1 MKGKR
6 ILSAVLSAALLLQ
19 LSPLVAFAED
29 TTPLPDTIST
39 VQSEPAP
46 ELLAEPT
53 PEPTVEPTATPT
65 PNPTAEPT
73 ATPAAESAPDAA
85 ETPAPEPSAEPTAA
99 PDPAAEVQ
107 ALIDALPD
115 ADAVTADTA
124 DEVEKQLTAIDD
136 AKATLTDEQLGRLDF
151 ARYDAAANALLALW
165 GEAPTDEVETL
176 DATYTAPATDTDGY
190 YKIATVNDLY
200 WLATTAPKD
209 VKAKLTENIT
219 VNSSVLDTSGN
230 PNSAS
235 FKAWTPITDFAGTL
249 DGQGHTISG
258 LYCDKTNS
266 KDSNYVG
273 LFGSISGGMVTH
285 LGVVDSYFAG
295 SGFVGGVCGRNDGTI
310 SGCYSTATVSSTL
323 YTGGVLVG
331 FTDGIVKNSFAY
343 GTALNSARSLGSFQG
358 GNTTNCFYLSHSA
371 VAVEYYG
378 NGVTEA
384 TAEKFQSGEVAYL
397 LGLQDSIW
405 KQAVNSDRYPS
416 FTGQSVGYANDTY
429 HNHDNAENCEICKV
443 ADSKPNQSGG
453 VYQIT
458 TAAELKWFAA
468 TVNSGKSLI
477 SAILLK
483 DIMVDSWTPIGTQ
496 DNAFTGT
503 LDGNGFTVTI
513 NTMAN
518 NNADYAG
525 LVGYLGQSGKI
536 TNIKV
541 AGKVTGKSNVGGVV
555 GYCDG
560 KLENVINAATVT
572 GTSNVGGVIGYYSAK
587 TLYTSYNLGNTG
599 DVTGST
605 TNAGGVIGT
614 NDSSLTL
621 YNSYSTTKQLCGIH
635 NKGGYQNCFDTFG
648 NSSLK
653 VQYKDQAAFQNGE
666 VAYLLR
672 NGKSGQTWGQDLTN
686 NEPAPNCLPNSP
698 QVFENADKNGYHNH
712 TGETCT
718 LCPQEPPQENG
729 VYQISTEQQLRDY
742 ARIVNEKTPN
752 ASAVL
757 KADITVSDEWT
768 PIDNTQFF
776 QGTFDGQGHSI
787 TFLQPVTASGRV
799 GLFARTGRN
808 AVIQNL
814 TVQGTFSGYYA
825 GGIVGVN
832 NGKITNCTLQN
843 STVTNT
849 GSDTDATTGGLV
861 GGNYGTIEN
870 SQVVSSTVSG
880 SIVYTGGLAGYND
893 KGTIQNCRVILSNVT
908 AAAGGSAGGLA
919 GINWGGSIKDSYA
932 AVDLP
937 VAKNYTGGTTT
948 NCYRLGATASVNGG
962 ETTATQQQFH
972 SGEVA
977 YKLAEGSKSSTTQW
991 GQTIAPDSYPVLG
1004 GDKVYCAE
1012 DYYHNHTGSSCAVCD
1027 DKPAKNADGAYEIA
1041 TYQNLLWFAKLVNG
1055 TLLEG
1060 MQAQS
1065 TAKAVLTANIAVESG
1080 WPGIGA
1086 DDKSYGGSFNG
1097 GGYTVT
1103 LTGAAQA
1110 TLFGTTDTSAYL
1122 NAICVTG
1129 GYLTQTDSGAV
1140 TNCYRPEE
1148 APLFQKKAAR
1158 SAQNCYTL
1166 DKLVEQKSSGAT
1178 FTNCYQIDST
1188 TSGNGIES
1196 KGNAAFTNGEVAYLL
1211 AKRDSKWGQTLGGTE
1226 VTYPTYNG
1234 KTVYFN
1240 NTDNYHNHGSTECT
1254 NCNSKP
1260 NTATDESGKEW
1271 YIINT
1276 AAELKWFAKWVNGV
1290 SPVATEKHPAA
1301 NAKLGQNIT
1310 LNEIVLDANGN
1321 LPDGTHDTWTPI
1333 GSNSSANCYKGT
1345 FDGDDYT
1352 ISGLYCDESSK
1363 LYVGLFACVGA
1374 GGTVKNVNIADS
1386 YVSGSENV
1394 GLLCGA
1400 NGGTTYNGGTI
1411 VNCTVSGTV
1420 KGSYRIGGVCGRN
1433 ILGTVQNCTSN
1444 AAVTGTRDYTGGIC
1458 GENQDGTI
1466 TDCSNTGTVSGNQ
1479 VVGGICGYNYLKSDT
1494 KTNAQIISCTN
1505 TGTVTGTSES
1515 VGGICGKN
1523 GGTLQESYN
1532 TGTVTGKGYY
1542 TGGVCG
1548 INNSGEIDGCYNTNT
1563 GTVTG
1568 GTKGSTG
1575 GVCGYNSGGT
1585 VLKSY
1590 NAGAV
1595 TGTGN
1600 STGGVCGNNSG
1611 GTVQESYNT
1620 GTVTGKGYYTGGVCG
1635 YNYGGTVQKSYNAG
1649 TVTDTGYFTGGV
1661 CGYNYGGTVQKSYN
1675 AGTVTDTGNFTG
1687 GVCGY
1692 NNGGT
1697 VQECYNT
1704 TTGKVSGKMYVG
1716 GVCGYNNKTV
1726 QDCYNTA
1733 SVTGEGTSSES
1744 IGGICGWN
1752 ASTVERCYN
1761 TGVVSGKNCVGAI
1774 CGEVDSN
1781 ATTTDCYY
1789 LKRKSDKAF
1798 GKGTG
1803 ANCDS
1808 KTELKFQNGEVAYL
1822 LQEAVKNA
1830 ATAGTT
1836 APQVWGQ
1843 KIGTDLLPVLS
1854 NDANYKVYPT
1864 AEGSPC
1870 KGYSNTANDRR
1881 DHKYENGECIYCGET
1896 QPPQVAYTVTI
1907 PATVQLG
1914 DTETTATISATGVVL
1929 PTGKQLNVKVD
1940 SSSEFTV
1947 TLDGDTSQNP
1957 DLASYSVEYTDNNA
1971 QVVQVNPSDTVLSVS
1986 QSIDSAST
1994 DLTFNPPSST
2004 TYSGT
2009 YTGTVTFTVSVDNAS

>member
-53 PEPTVEPTATPT
+53 PEPTVEPATALPPEPEAEPTATPT

-73 ATPAAESAPDAA
+73 ATPAAETPAPDATAEPTPEPTVEPTATPDAA
-85 ETPAPEPSAEPTAA
+85 EQ
-99 PDPAAEVQ
+99 VQ

-124 DEVEKQLTAIDD
+124 DEVEEQLTAIDD
-136 AKATLTDEQLGRLDF
+136 AKATLTDEQLGGLDF
-151 ARYDAAANALLALW
+151 ARYDAAANALLALR
-165 GEAPTDEVETL
+165 GEAPTDAVEML
-176 DATYTAPATDTDGY
+176 DTIYTAPDIVDGWY
-190 YKIATVNDLY
+190 VIDDENDLY

-295 SGFVGGVCGRNDGTI
+295 SGFVGGVCGRNDGTL

-541 AGKVTGKSNVGGVV
+541 AGEVTGKSNVGGVV

-621 YNSYSTTKQLCGIH
+621 YNSYSTKKQLCGIH

-672 NGKSGQTWGQDLTN
+672 NGKSGQTWGQDLNT
-686 NEPAPNCLPNSP
+686 ETAPNCLNNSP
-698 QVFENADKNGYHNH
+698 QVFKNKDNDGYHNH
-712 TGETCT
+712 TGETCDK
-718 LCPQEPPQENG
+718 CPTVPPQDSNG

-757 KADITVSDEWT
+757 KADITVSGEWT

-825 GGIVGVN
+825 GGIVGAN
-832 NGKITNCTLQN
+832 NGTITNCTLQD
-843 STVTNT
+843 STVKNT
-849 GSDTDATTGGLV
+849 GNDDNTTTGGLV
-861 GGNYGTIEN
+861 GWNNGTIQN

-880 SIVYTGGLAGYND
+880 SSIYTGGLAGYNGG
-893 KGTIQNCRVILSNVT
+893 GTIQNCRVVSVNIT
-908 AAAGGSAGGLA
+908 PGESAGGLA
-919 GINWGGSIKDSYA
+919 GRNSAGVIKDSYA

-937 VAKNYTGGTTT
+937 VAAGNYNGGTIT
-948 NCYRLGATASVNGG
+948 NCYRLGQTASVDGG
-962 ETTATQQQFH
+962 ETTATEQQFH

-977 YKLAEGSKSSTTQW
+977 YKLAAGSKSSTPQW

-1027 DKPAKNADGAYEIA
+1027 DKPAKNADGAYEIV

-1060 MQAQS
+1060 ML
-1065 TAKAVLTANIAVESG
+1065 AKPAVNAVLTNDITVDSS
-1080 WPGIGA
+1080 WPGIGTGV
-1086 DDKSYGGSFNG
+1086 SYSGSFNG
-1097 GGYTVT
+1097 GGHKVT
-1103 LTGAAQA
+1103 LTGADAAKQM
-1110 TLFGTTDTSAYL
+1110 LFGTTSTEAKL
-1122 NAICVTG
+1122 NAICVMDG
-1129 GYLTQTDSGAV
+1129 CLSNADSAV
-1140 TNCYRPEE
+1140 VTSCYRPQT
-1148 APLFQKKAAR
+1148 APLFQNKTAGKAE
-1158 SAQNCYTL
+1158 NCYTL

-1310 LNEIVLDANGN
+1310 LNEIVLDYNGN
-1321 LPDGTHDTWTPI
+1321 LTNGTHDTWTPI
-1333 GSNSSANCYKGT
+1333 GSNSGDNCYKGT
-1345 FDGDDYT
+1345 FDGDGYT
-1352 ISGLYCDESSK
+1352 ISGLYCDGSSN
-1363 LYVGLFACVGA
+1363 VGLFACVGA

-1444 AAVTGTRDYTGGIC
+1444 AAVTGTGDYTGGIC

-1479 VVGGICGYNYLKSDT
+1479 VVGGICGYNYPKSDT

-1568 GTKGSTG
+1568 TKGSTG
-1575 GVCGYNSGGT
+1575 GVCGYNSDGT

-1595 TGTGN
+1595 TAAGTLY
-1600 STGGVCGNNSG
+1600 V
-1611 GTVQESYNT
+1611 
-1620 GTVTGKGYYTGGVCG
+1620 GGVCG
-1635 YNYGGTVQKSYNAG
+1635 YNY
-1649 TVTDTGYFTGGV
+1649 
-1661 CGYNYGGTVQKSYN
+1661 
-1675 AGTVTDTGNFTG
+1675 
-1687 GVCGY
+1687 
-1692 NNGGT
+1692 GGT

-1704 TTGKVSGKMYVG
+1704 TTGKVSGKTYVG

-1733 SVTGEGTSSES
+1733 SVTGEGISSES

-1761 TGVVSGKNCVGAI
+1761 TGVVSGKNRVGAI

-1789 LKRKSDKAF
+1789 LERKSDKAF
-1798 GKGTG
+1798 GKGIG

-1822 LQEAVKNA
+1822 LQQAV
-1830 ATAGTT
+1830 TAEDTT
-1836 APQVWGQ
+1836 AAQVWGQ
-1843 KIGTDLLPVLS
+1843 RIGTDKTPVLNS
-1854 NDANYKVYPT
+1854 EATYTVYTTLND
-1864 AEGSPC
+1864 SPC
-1870 KGYSNTANDRR
+1870 KGGYSNKENDTLNHRY
-1881 DHKYENGECIYCGET
+1881 DENGECIYCGDKKA
-1896 QPPQVAYTVTI
+1896 QVAYTVTI
-1907 PATVQLG
+1907 PATVELG
-1914 DTETTATISATGVVL
+1914 GEPATIRADGVVL
-1929 PTGKQLNVKVD
+1929 PDGKQLNVKVAD
-1940 SSSEFTV
+1940 DSEFKV
-1947 TLDGDTSQNP
+1947 TLDGDTR
-1957 DLASYSVEYTDNNA
+1957 EYTVKNGDTP
-1971 QVVQVNPSDTVLSVS
+1971 VTRGSTVLNVKESTE
-1986 QSIDSAST
+1986 SAST
-1994 DLTFNPPSST
+1994 SLTFNAPSST

-2009 YTGTVTFTVSVDNAS
+2009 YTGTVTFTVSVDNKTS

>member
-53 PEPTVEPTATPT
+53 PEPTVEPATALPPEPEAEPTATPT

-73 ATPAAESAPDAA
+73 ATPAAETPAPDATAEPTPEPTVEPTATPDAA
-85 ETPAPEPSAEPTAA
+85 EQ
-99 PDPAAEVQ
+99 VQ

-124 DEVEKQLTAIDD
+124 DEVEEQLTAIDD
-136 AKATLTDEQLGRLDF
+136 AKATLTDEQLGGLDF
-151 ARYDAAANALLALW
+151 ARYDAAANALLALR
-165 GEAPTDEVETL
+165 GEAPTDAVEML
-176 DATYTAPATDTDGY
+176 DTIYTAPDIVDGWY
-190 YKIATVNDLY
+190 VIDDENDLY

-258 LYCDKTNS
+258 LYCNTPGS
-266 KDSNYVG
+266 EYVG
-273 LFGSISGGMVTH
+273 LFGSIKGGGEVRH

-541 AGKVTGKSNVGGVV
+541 AGEVTGKSNVGGVV

-621 YNSYSTTKQLCGIH
+621 YNSYSTKKQLCGIH

-666 VAYLLR
+666 VAYLLH
-672 NGKSGQTWGQDLTN
+672 NGKNGQTWGQNLNT
-686 NEPAPNCLPNSP
+686 EAAPNCLNNSP
-698 QVFENADKNGYHNH
+698 QVFKNKDNDGYHNH
-712 TGETCT
+712 TGETCDK
-718 LCPQEPPQENG
+718 CPQVPPQDSNG

-742 ARIVNEKTPN
+742 ARIVNEETPN

-757 KADITVSDEWT
+757 KADITVSGEWT

-825 GGIVGVN
+825 GGIVGAN
-832 NGKITNCTLQN
+832 NGTITNCTLQD
-843 STVTNT
+843 STVKNT
-849 GSDTDATTGGLV
+849 GNDDNTTTGGLV
-861 GGNYGTIEN
+861 GWNNGTIQN

-880 SIVYTGGLAGYND
+880 SSIYTGGLAGFN
-893 KGTIQNCRVILSNVT
+893 KEGTIQNCRVVSVNIIP
-908 AAAGGSAGGLA
+908 GESAGGLA

-937 VAKNYTGGTTT
+937 VAKNYNGGTTA
-948 NCYRLGATASVNGG
+948 NCYRLGQTASVNGG
-962 ETTATQQQFH
+962 ETTATEQQFH

-977 YKLAEGSKSSTTQW
+977 YKLAAGSSESATTQW
-991 GQTIAPDSYPVLG
+991 GQTIGTDAYPILG
-1004 GDKVYCAE
+1004 GDPVYCAE

-1027 DKPAKNADGAYEIA
+1027 DKPNKNADGAYEIA

-1060 MQAQS
+1060 ML
-1065 TAKAVLTANIAVESG
+1065 AKPAVNAVLTNDITVDSS
-1080 WPGIGA
+1080 WPGIGTGV
-1086 DDKSYGGSFNG
+1086 SYSGSFNG
-1097 GGYTVT
+1097 GGHKVT
-1103 LTGAAQA
+1103 LTGADAAKQM
-1110 TLFGTTDTSAYL
+1110 LFGTTSTEAKL
-1122 NAICVTG
+1122 NAICVMDG
-1129 GYLTQTDSGAV
+1129 CLSNADSAV
-1140 TNCYRPEE
+1140 VTSCYRPQT
-1148 APLFQKKAAR
+1148 APLFQNKTAGKAE
-1158 SAQNCYTL
+1158 NCYTL

-1290 SPVATEKHPAA
+1290 SPVATEKPPAA

-1310 LNEIVLDANGN
+1310 LNEIVLDYNGN
-1321 LPDGTHDTWTPI
+1321 LTNGTHDTWTPI
-1333 GSNSSANCYKGT
+1333 GSNSGDNCYKGT
-1345 FDGDDYT
+1345 FDGDGYT
-1352 ISGLYCDESSK
+1352 ISGLYCDGGSN
-1363 LYVGLFACVGA
+1363 VGLFAYVGA

-1386 YVSGSENV
+1386 YVSGTENV

-1444 AAVTGTRDYTGGIC
+1444 AAVTGTGDYTGGIC
-1458 GENQDGTI
+1458 GENQGGTI

-1479 VVGGICGYNYLKSDT
+1479 VVGGICGYT

-1568 GTKGSTG
+1568 STKGSTG
-1575 GVCGYNSGGT
+1575 GVCGYNSDGT

-1595 TGTGN
+1595 TA
-1600 STGGVCGNNSG
+1600 
-1611 GTVQESYNT
+1611 
-1620 GTVTGKGYYTGGVCG
+1620 
-1635 YNYGGTVQKSYNAG
+1635 AG
-1649 TVTDTGYFTGGV
+1649 TLYV
-1661 CGYNYGGTVQKSYN
+1661 
-1675 AGTVTDTGNFTG
+1675 G

-1798 GKGTG
+1798 GKGIG

-1822 LQEAVKNA
+1822 LQEAVKIA

-1870 KGYSNTANDRR
+1870 KGYSNKENDIR
-1881 DHKYENGECIYCGET
+1881 DHKYKNGECIYCGEK
-1896 QPPQVAYTVTI
+1896 QPVQIAYTVTI

-1914 DTETTATISATGVVL
+1914 GDAATISATDVVL
-1929 PTGKQLNVKVD
+1929 PDGKQLNVKVD
-1940 SSSEFTV
+1940 SSSEFKV
-1947 TLDGDTSQNP
+1947 TLDGDTRGYTVTNGNTKVTPGSTVLTVSQN
-1957 DLASYSVEYTDNNA
+1957 TD
-1971 QVVQVNPSDTVLSVS
+1971 ST
-1986 QSIDSAST
+1986 ST
-1994 DLTFNPPSST
+1994 DLTFNTPAST

-2009 YTGTVTFTVSVDNAS
+2009 YTGTVTFTVSVD

>member
-53 PEPTVEPTATPT
+53 PEPTVEPATALPPEPEAEPTATPT

-73 ATPAAESAPDAA
+73 ATPAAETPAPDATAEPTPEPTVEPTATPDAA
-85 ETPAPEPSAEPTAA
+85 EQ
-99 PDPAAEVQ
+99 VQ

-124 DEVEKQLTAIDD
+124 DEVEEQLTAIDD
-136 AKATLTDEQLGRLDF
+136 AKATLTDEQLGGLDF
-151 ARYDAAANALLALW
+151 ARYDAAANALLALR
-165 GEAPTDEVETL
+165 GEAPTDAVEML

-200 WLATTAPKD
+200 WLATQKN

-219 VNSSVLDTSGN
+219 VNYNVLDANGN
-230 PNSAS
+230 LTGSNL
-235 FKAWTPITDFAGTL
+235 KEWTPITDFAGTL

-258 LYCDKTNS
+258 LYCNTPGS
-266 KDSNYVG
+266 EYVG
-273 LFGSISGGMVTH
+273 LFGSIKGGEVRH

-405 KQAVNSDRYPS
+405 KQVVNSDRYPS

-541 AGKVTGKSNVGGVV
+541 AGEVTGKSNVGGVV

-621 YNSYSTTKQLCGIH
+621 YNSYSTKKQLCGIH

-672 NGKSGQTWGQDLTN
+672 NGKSGQTWGQDLNT
-686 NEPAPNCLPNSP
+686 ETAPNCLNNSP
-698 QVFENADKNGYHNH
+698 QVFKNKDNDGYHNH
-712 TGETCT
+712 TGETCDK
-718 LCPQEPPQENG
+718 CPTVPPQDSNG

-757 KADITVSDEWT
+757 KADITVSGEWT

-825 GGIVGVN
+825 GGIVGAN
-832 NGKITNCTLQN
+832 NGTITNCTLQD
-843 STVTNT
+843 STVKNT
-849 GSDTDATTGGLV
+849 GNDDNTTTGGLV
-861 GGNYGTIEN
+861 GWNNGTIQN

-880 SIVYTGGLAGYND
+880 SSIYTGGLAGYNGG
-893 KGTIQNCRVILSNVT
+893 GTIQNCRVILSNVT
-908 AAAGGSAGGLA
+908 AAAAESAGGLA
-919 GINWGGSIKDSYA
+919 GINLEGVIKDSYA

-937 VAKNYTGGTTT
+937 VAAGNYNGGTIT
-948 NCYRLGATASVNGG
+948 NCYRLGQTASVNGG
-962 ETTATQQQFH
+962 ETTATEQQFH

-977 YKLAEGSKSSTTQW
+977 YKLAAGSKSSTPQW

-1027 DKPAKNADGAYEIA
+1027 DKPAKNADGAYEIV

-1060 MQAQS
+1060 ML
-1065 TAKAVLTANIAVESG
+1065 AKPAVNAVLTNDITVDSS
-1080 WPGIGA
+1080 WPGIGTGV
-1086 DDKSYGGSFNG
+1086 SYSGSFNG
-1097 GGYTVT
+1097 GGHKVT
-1103 LTGAAQA
+1103 LTGADAAKQM
-1110 TLFGTTDTSAYL
+1110 LFGTTSTEAKL
-1122 NAICVTG
+1122 NAICVMDG
-1129 GYLTQTDSGAV
+1129 CLSNADSAV
-1140 TNCYRPEE
+1140 VTSCYRPQT
-1148 APLFQKKAAR
+1148 APLFQNKTAGKAE
-1158 SAQNCYTL
+1158 NCYTL

-1276 AAELKWFAKWVNGV
+1276 AAELKWFANWVNGV

-1345 FDGDDYT
+1345 FDGDGYT

-1363 LYVGLFACVGA
+1363 PYVGLFACVGA

-1386 YVSGSENV
+1386 YVFGKENV

-1444 AAVTGTRDYTGGIC
+1444 AAVTGTGDYTGGIC
-1458 GENQDGTI
+1458 GENQGGTI

-1479 VVGGICGYNYLKSDT
+1479 VVGGICGYNYPKSYT

-1568 GTKGSTG
+1568 TKGSTG
-1575 GVCGYNSGGT
+1575 GVCGYNSDGT

-1600 STGGVCGNNSG
+1600 STGGVCGYNSD
-1611 GTVQESYNT
+1611 GTVLKSYNA
-1620 GTVTGKGYYTGGVCG
+1620 GAVTGKGYYTGGVCG

-1649 TVTDTGYFTGGV
+1649 AVTAAGTLYVGGV
-1661 CGYNYGGTVQKSYN
+1661 CGYNY
-1675 AGTVTDTGNFTG
+1675 D
-1687 GVCGY
+1687 
-1692 NNGGT
+1692 GT

-1704 TTGKVSGKMYVG
+1704 TTGEVSGKSNVG

-1733 SVTGEGTSSES
+1733 SVTGEGTFSES

-1761 TGVVSGKNCVGAI
+1761 TGVVSGKNRVGAI

-1789 LKRKSDKAF
+1789 LEGTSQKAF
-1798 GKGTG
+1798 GYGSGG
-1803 ANCDS
+1803 ANCES
-1808 KTELKFQNGEVAYL
+1808 RPERGFRNGEVAYL
-1822 LQEAVKNA
+1822 LQEAVKKA
-1830 ATAGTT
+1830 DATA
-1836 APQVWGQ
+1836 AQVWGQ
-1843 KIGTDLLPVLS
+1843 RIGTDKTPALS
-1854 NDANYKVYPT
+1854 SETDYTVYRT
-1864 AEGSPC
+1864 LENSPC
-1870 KGYSNTANDRR
+1870 KGGYSNTESDTLNHRYD
-1881 DHKYENGECIYCGET
+1881 ENGECIYCGDKKT
-1896 QPPQVAYTVTI
+1896 QVAYTVTI

-1914 DTETTATISATGVVL
+1914 GDAATIRATDVVL

-1940 SSSEFTV
+1940 SSSKFTV
-1947 TLDGDTSQNP
+1947 TLDGTNEDEQT
-1957 DLASYSVEYTDNNA
+1957 YTVNNG
-1971 QVVQVNPSDTVLSVS
+1971 VVNPGDTVLSVL
-1986 QSIDSAST
+1986 QSTDSAST

-2009 YTGTVTFTVSVDNAS
+2009 YTGTVTFTVSVDNKTS

>member
-53 PEPTVEPTATPT
+53 PEPTVEPATALPPEPEAEPTATPT

-73 ATPAAESAPDAA
+73 ATPAAETPAPDATAEPTPEPTVEPTATPDAA
-85 ETPAPEPSAEPTAA
+85 EQ
-99 PDPAAEVQ
+99 VQ

-124 DEVEKQLTAIDD
+124 DEVEEQLTAIDD
-136 AKATLTDEQLGRLDF
+136 AKATLTDEQLGGLDF
-151 ARYDAAANALLALW
+151 ARYDAAANALLALR
-165 GEAPTDEVETL
+165 GEAPTDAVEML

-200 WLATTAPKD
+200 WLATQKN

-219 VNSSVLDTSGN
+219 VNYNVLDANGN
-230 PNSAS
+230 LTGSNL
-235 FKAWTPITDFAGTL
+235 KEWTPITDFAGTL

-258 LYCDKTNS
+258 LYCNTPGS
-266 KDSNYVG
+266 EYVG
-273 LFGSISGGMVTH
+273 LFGSIKGGEVRH

-405 KQAVNSDRYPS
+405 KQVVNRDRYPS

-541 AGKVTGKSNVGGVV
+541 AGEVTGKSNVGGVV
-555 GYCDG
+555 GYCLG
-560 KLENVINAATVT
+560 TLQNVINAATVS
-572 GTSNVGGVIGYYSAK
+572 GTSNVGGVIGYYGA
-587 TLYTSYNLGNTG
+587 TYRASYNLGNTG
-599 DVTGST
+599 NVTGDELTS
-605 TNAGGVIGT
+605 GGVIGK
-614 NDSSLTL
+614 NDSSLCL
-621 YNSYSTTKQLCGIH
+621 YNSYSTTKRLCGQSSA
-635 NKGGYQNCFDTFG
+635 KSSYENCFDKSGT
-648 NSSLK
+648 S
-653 VQYKDQAAFQNGE
+653 VIQYRDEAAFKNGE
-666 VAYLLR
+666 VAYLLH
-672 NGKSGQTWGQDLTN
+672 NGKNGQTWGQNLNT
-686 NEPAPNCLPNSP
+686 EAAPNCLNNSP
-698 QVFENADKNGYHNH
+698 QVFKNIDNDGYHNH
-712 TGETCT
+712 TGETCDK
-718 LCPQEPPQENG
+718 CPQVPPQDSNG

-742 ARIVNEKTPN
+742 ARIVGQSSSDFT

-757 KADITVSDEWT
+757 TANITVSDAWT
-768 PIDNTQFF
+768 PIECTTFQSWF
-776 QGTFDGQGHSI
+776 QGTFDGQGYSI
-787 TFLQPVTASGRV
+787 TFLQPVTSASGYA
-799 GLFARTGRN
+799 GLFAKTGSS

-814 TVQGTFSGYYA
+814 TVQGTFSGYKV
-825 GGIVGVN
+825 GGIVGAN
-832 NGKITNCTLQN
+832 NGTITNCTLQN

-861 GGNYGTIEN
+861 GRNYRTGTIQS

-880 SIVYTGGLAGYND
+880 VSVDTGGLAGLND
-893 KGTIQNCRVILSNVT
+893 RGTIQNCRVVSVNIT
-908 AAAGGSAGGLA
+908 PGESAGGLA
-919 GINWGGSIKDSYA
+919 GRNSAGVIKDSYA

-937 VAKNYTGGTTT
+937 VAAGNYNGGTIT
-948 NCYRLGATASVNGG
+948 NCYRLGQTASVDGG
-962 ETTATQQQFH
+962 ETTATEQQFH

-977 YKLAEGSKSSTTQW
+977 YKLAAGSKSSTPQW

-1004 GDKVYCAE
+1004 GDPVYCAE

-1027 DKPAKNADGAYEIA
+1027 DKLTKNADGAYEIA

-1290 SPVATEKHPAA
+1290 SPVATETHPAA

-1345 FDGDDYT
+1345 FDGDGYT

-1386 YVSGSENV
+1386 YVFGKENV

-1444 AAVTGTRDYTGGIC
+1444 AAVTGTGDYTGGIC
-1458 GENQDGTI
+1458 GENQGGTI

-1575 GVCGYNSGGT
+1575 GVCGYNSDGT

-1595 TGTGN
+1595 TA
-1600 STGGVCGNNSG
+1600 
-1611 GTVQESYNT
+1611 
-1620 GTVTGKGYYTGGVCG
+1620 
-1635 YNYGGTVQKSYNAG
+1635 AG
-1649 TVTDTGYFTGGV
+1649 TLYV
-1661 CGYNYGGTVQKSYN
+1661 
-1675 AGTVTDTGNFTG
+1675 G

-1704 TTGKVSGKMYVG
+1704 TTGKVSGKIYVG

-1761 TGVVSGKNCVGAI
+1761 TGVVSGKNRVGAI

-1789 LKRKSDKAF
+1789 LERKSDKAF

-1843 KIGTDLLPVLS
+1843 RIGTDKTPVLNS
-1854 NDANYKVYPT
+1854 EATYTVYTTLND
-1864 AEGSPC
+1864 SPC
-1870 KGYSNTANDRR
+1870 KGGYSNTPNDTLNHRY
-1881 DHKYENGECIYCGET
+1881 DENGECIYCGDKKA
-1896 QPPQVAYTVTI
+1896 QIAYTVTI

-1914 DTETTATISATGVVL
+1914 GDAATIRATDVVL

-1940 SSSEFTV
+1940 SSSKFTV
-1947 TLDGDTSQNP
+1947 TLDGTNEDEQT
-1957 DLASYSVEYTDNNA
+1957 YTVTHGN
-1971 QVVQVNPSDTVLSVS
+1971 VPVKPGDTVLSVS
-1986 QSIDSAST
+1986 QSTASAST
-1994 DLTFNPPSST
+1994 DLIFNPPSST

-2009 YTGTVTFTVSVDNAS
+2009 YTGTVNFTVSVDEKTS

>member
-53 PEPTVEPTATPT
+53 PEPTVEPATALPPEPEAEPTATPT

-73 ATPAAESAPDAA
+73 ATPAAETPAPDATAEPTPEPTVEPTATPDAA
-85 ETPAPEPSAEPTAA
+85 EQ
-99 PDPAAEVQ
+99 VQ

-124 DEVEKQLTAIDD
+124 DEVEEQLTAIDD
-136 AKATLTDEQLGRLDF
+136 AKATLTDEQLGGLDF
-151 ARYDAAANALLALW
+151 ARYDAAANALLALR
-165 GEAPTDEVETL
+165 GEAPTDAVEML
-176 DATYTAPATDTDGY
+176 DTIYTAPDIVDGWY
-190 YKIATVNDLY
+190 VIDDENDLY

-258 LYCDKTNS
+258 LYCNTPGS
-266 KDSNYVG
+266 EYVG
-273 LFGSISGGMVTH
+273 LFGSIKGGGEVRH

-541 AGKVTGKSNVGGVV
+541 AGEVTGKSNVGGVV

-621 YNSYSTTKQLCGIH
+621 YNSYSTKKQLCGIH

-666 VAYLLR
+666 VAYLLH
-672 NGKSGQTWGQDLTN
+672 NGKNGQTWGQNLNT
-686 NEPAPNCLPNSP
+686 EAAPNCLNNSP
-698 QVFENADKNGYHNH
+698 QVFKNKDNDGYHNH
-712 TGETCT
+712 TGETCDK
-718 LCPQEPPQENG
+718 CPQVPPQDSNG

-742 ARIVNEKTPN
+742 ARIVNEETPN

-757 KADITVSDEWT
+757 KADITVSGEWT

-825 GGIVGVN
+825 GGIVGAN
-832 NGKITNCTLQN
+832 NGTITNCTLQD
-843 STVTNT
+843 STVKNT
-849 GSDTDATTGGLV
+849 GNDDNTTTGGLV
-861 GGNYGTIEN
+861 GWNNGTIQN

-880 SIVYTGGLAGYND
+880 SSIYTGGLAGLND
-893 KGTIQNCRVILSNVT
+893 RGTIQNCRVVSVNIT
-908 AAAGGSAGGLA
+908 PGESAGGLA
-919 GINWGGSIKDSYA
+919 GRNSAGVIKDSYA

-937 VAKNYTGGTTT
+937 VAAGNYNGGTIT
-948 NCYRLGATASVNGG
+948 NCYRLGQTASVDGG
-962 ETTATQQQFH
+962 ETTATEQQFH

-977 YKLAEGSKSSTTQW
+977 YKLAAGSKSSTPQW

-1027 DKPAKNADGAYEIA
+1027 DKPNKNADGAYEIA

-1103 LTGAAQA
+1103 LTGAEPAKQM
-1110 TLFGTTDTSAYL
+1110 LFGTTTTEAKL
-1122 NAICVTG
+1122 NAICVMG
-1129 GYLTQTDSGAV
+1129 GCLSNADSAAV
-1140 TNCYRPEE
+1140 TSCYRPEN
-1148 APLFQKKAAR
+1148 APLFRNKTAGSAA
-1158 SAQNCYTL
+1158 NCYSL
-1166 DKLVEQKSSGAT
+1166 FKLAQQVGNSAE
-1178 FTNCYQIDST
+1178 FTNCYQGSNT
-1188 TSGNGIES
+1188 ASVAGITA
-1196 KGNAAFTNGEVAYLL
+1196 KGDAAFTGGEVAYNL
-1211 AKRDSKWGQTLGGTE
+1211 ATGDSKWGQELAGSNANKYPIYGGEAVYYSSTE
-1226 VTYPTYNG
+1226 G
-1234 KTVYFN
+1234 AG
-1240 NTDNYHNHGSTECT
+1240 YHNHTGSECT
-1254 NCNSKP
+1254 YCNSKP
-1260 NTATDESGKEW
+1260 NTEKDANGKEW
-1271 YIINT
+1271 YIIRT
-1276 AAELKWFAKWVNGV
+1276 AGELKWFATHVNGSSNKNV
-1290 SPVATEKHPAA
+1290 
-1301 NAKLGQNIT
+1301 NAKLGANIT
-1310 LNEIVLDANGN
+1310 LNTNVLNK
-1321 LPDGTHDTWTPI
+1321 DGTLNTGNSSSFENWTPI
-1333 GSNSSANCYKGT
+1333 KNFTGT
-1345 FDGDDYT
+1345 FDGQNHT
-1352 ISGLYCDESSK
+1352 ISGLYFNDNNT
-1363 LYVGLFACVGA
+1363 YDVGLFGSVYS
-1374 GGTVKNVNIADS
+1374 GGTVKNVNIKDS
-1386 YVSGSENV
+1386 YVSGKNYV
-1394 GLLCGA
+1394 
-1400 NGGTTYNGGTI
+1400 
-1411 VNCTVSGTV
+1411 
-1420 KGSYRIGGVCGRN
+1420 
-1433 ILGTVQNCTSN
+1433 
-1444 AAVTGTRDYTGGIC
+1444 GGIC
-1458 GENQDGTI
+1458 GVNKGGTV
-1466 TDCSNTGTVSGNQ
+1466 TDCTNTGTVSGASYVGGICGWNKGGTVENCTSGCTVTGTNQ
-1479 VVGGICGYNYLKSDT
+1479 NTGGICGYN
-1494 KTNAQIISCTN
+1494 TNNGSVKGSVLDCHNTGTVTGTSSVGGVCGSNSGTLQKCDN

-1568 GTKGSTG
+1568 TSSVG
-1575 GVCGYNSGGT
+1575 GVCGYNSDGT

-1600 STGGVCGNNSG
+1600 STGGVCGYNNG
-1611 GTVQESYNT
+1611 GTVLKSYNA
-1620 GTVTGKGYYTGGVCG
+1620 GAVTGKGYYTGGVCG

-1649 TVTDTGYFTGGV
+1649 TVTG
-1661 CGYNYGGTVQKSYN
+1661 
-1675 AGTVTDTGNFTG
+1675 TGNFTG

-1692 NNGGT
+1692 NNDGT

-1733 SVTGEGTSSES
+1733 SVTGEGTSSGS

-1761 TGVVSGKNCVGAI
+1761 TGVVSGKNRVGAI

-1789 LKRKSDKAF
+1789 LEGTSQKAF
-1798 GKGTG
+1798 GYGSGG
-1803 ANCDS
+1803 ANCES
-1808 KTELKFQNGEVAYL
+1808 RPERGFRNGEVAYL
-1822 LQEAVKNA
+1822 LQEAVKKA
-1830 ATAGTT
+1830 DATA
-1836 APQVWGQ
+1836 AQVWGQ
-1843 KIGTDLLPVLS
+1843 RIGTDKTPVLNS
-1854 NDANYKVYPT
+1854 ESTYTVYTTLND
-1864 AEGSPC
+1864 SPC
-1870 KGYSNTANDRR
+1870 PGGYSNTKNDTLNHRY
-1881 DHKYENGECIYCGET
+1881 DENGECIYCGDKKA
-1896 QPPQVAYTVTI
+1896 QVAYTVTI
-1907 PATVQLG
+1907 PATVELG
-1914 DTETTATISATGVVL
+1914 GDAATISATDVVL
-1929 PTGKQLNVKVD
+1929 PDGKQLNVKVD
-1940 SSSEFTV
+1940 SSSEFKV
-1947 TLDGDTSQNP
+1947 TLDGDTRGYTVTNGNTKVTPGSTVLTVSQN
-1957 DLASYSVEYTDNNA
+1957 TD
-1971 QVVQVNPSDTVLSVS
+1971 ST
-1986 QSIDSAST
+1986 ST
-1994 DLTFNPPSST
+1994 DLTFNTPAST

-2009 YTGTVTFTVSVDNAS
+2009 YTGTVTFTVSVD

>member
-53 PEPTVEPTATPT
+53 PEPTVEPATALPPEPEAEPTATPT

-73 ATPAAESAPDAA
+73 ATPAAETPAPDATAEPTPEPTVEPTATPDAA
-85 ETPAPEPSAEPTAA
+85 EQ
-99 PDPAAEVQ
+99 VQ

-124 DEVEKQLTAIDD
+124 DEVEEQLTAIDD
-136 AKATLTDEQLGRLDF
+136 AKATLTDEQLGGLDF
-151 ARYDAAANALLALW
+151 ARYDAAANALLALR
-165 GEAPTDEVETL
+165 GEAPTDAVEML

-200 WLATTAPKD
+200 WLATQKN

-219 VNSSVLDTSGN
+219 VNYNVLDANGN
-230 PNSAS
+230 LTGSNL
-235 FKAWTPITDFAGTL
+235 KEWTPITDFAGTL

-258 LYCDKTNS
+258 LYCNTPGS
-266 KDSNYVG
+266 EYVG
-273 LFGSISGGMVTH
+273 LFGSIKGGGEVRH

-323 YTGGVLVG
+323 YTGGVLFG
-331 FTDGIVKNSFAY
+331 YTFGIVKNSFAY
-343 GTALNSARSLGSFQG
+343 GTALNSARSLGSDQG
-358 GNTTNCFYLSHSA
+358 TTTNCFYLSHSA
-371 VAVEYYG
+371 VVEYYG
-378 NGVTEA
+378 YGVTKA
-384 TAEKFQSGEVAYL
+384 TTEKFQSGEVAYL
-397 LGLQDSIW
+397 LSLQDSIW
-405 KQAVNSDRYPS
+405 KQTVNSDRYPS
-416 FTGQSVGYANDTY
+416 FTGKSVGYANDTY

-541 AGKVTGKSNVGGVV
+541 AGEVTGKSNVGGVV

-560 KLENVINAATVT
+560 KLENVINAANVT
-572 GTSNVGGVIGYYSAK
+572 GTSNVGGVIGYYSAN
-587 TLYTSYNLGNTG
+587 TLYASYNLGNTG
-599 DVTGST
+599 NVRGGSDST
-605 TNAGGVIGT
+605 VGGVIGK
-614 NDSSLTL
+614 NQSSLTL
-621 YNSYSTTKQLCGIH
+621 YNSYSTTQKLCGQSDG
-635 NKGGYQNCFDTFG
+635 NAYENCFDVSG
-648 NSSLK
+648 NAK
-653 VQYKDQAAFQNGE
+653 VQYRALAAFQNGE
-666 VAYLLR
+666 VAYLLH
-672 NGKSGQTWGQDLTN
+672 NGRYGSTWGQN
-686 NEPAPNCLPNSP
+686 IGKEAAPNCLPNSP
-698 QVFENADKNGYHNH
+698 QVFENVDKNGYHNH
-712 TGETCT
+712 TGGTCT
-718 LCPQEPPQENG
+718 LCPQEPPQVNG

-742 ARIVNEKTPN
+742 ARIVGQSSSDFT

-757 KADITVSDEWT
+757 TANITVSDAWT
-768 PIDNTQFF
+768 PIECTTFQSWF

-787 TFLQPVTASGRV
+787 TFLQPVTASDCA
-799 GLFARTGRN
+799 GLFAKTGSS

-814 TVQGTFSGYYA
+814 TVRGEFSGYYA
-825 GGIVGVN
+825 GGIVGAN
-832 NGKITNCTLQN
+832 SGTITNCTLQD
-843 STVTNT
+843 STVTYT
-849 GSDTDATTGGLV
+849 GSDTKAATGGLV
-861 GGNYGTIEN
+861 GRNYGTIQN

-880 SIVYTGGLAGYND
+880 VSVDTGGLAGLND
-893 KGTIQNCRVILSNVT
+893 RGTIQNCRVVSVNIT
-908 AAAGGSAGGLA
+908 PGESAGGLA
-919 GINWGGSIKDSYA
+919 GRNSAGVIKDSYA

-937 VAKNYTGGTTT
+937 VAKNYNGGTTT

-977 YKLAEGSKSSTTQW
+977 YKLAAGSSESGTTQW
-991 GQTIAPDSYPVLG
+991 GQKIGTDTYPVLG

-1060 MQAQS
+1060 ML
-1065 TAKAVLTANIAVESG
+1065 AKPAVNAVLTADITVQSG
-1080 WPGIGA
+1080 WPGIGTGA
-1086 DDKSYGGSFNG
+1086 KSYGGSFNG
-1097 GGYTVT
+1097 GGHTVT

-1345 FDGDDYT
+1345 FDGDGYT

-1386 YVSGSENV
+1386 YVFGKENV

-1444 AAVTGTRDYTGGIC
+1444 AAVTGTGDYTGGIC
-1458 GENQDGTI
+1458 GENQGGTV
-1466 TDCSNTGTVSGNQ
+1466 TDCTNTGTVSGDQ
-1479 VVGGICGYNYLKSDT
+1479 VVGGICGYNYPKSDT

-1575 GVCGYNSGGT
+1575 GVCGYNSDGT

-1600 STGGVCGNNSG
+1600 STGGVCGYYYG
-1611 GTVQESYNT
+1611 GTVLKSYNA
-1620 GTVTGKGYYTGGVCG
+1620 GAVTGKGYYTGGVCG
-1635 YNYGGTVQKSYNAG
+1635 YKYGGTVQKSYNAG
-1649 TVTDTGYFTGGV
+1649 TVTGTGNFTGGV

-1675 AGTVTDTGNFTG
+1675 AGAVTAAGTLYVG

-1692 NNGGT
+1692 NYDGT

-1704 TTGKVSGKMYVG
+1704 TTGEVSGKSNVG

-1733 SVTGEGTSSES
+1733 SVTGEGTFSES

-1789 LKRKSDKAF
+1789 LAGTSRTAF
-1798 GKGTG
+1798 GKGIG
-1803 ANCDS
+1803 VNCES
-1808 KTELKFQNGEVAYL
+1808 KTAAEFRSGEVAYL
-1822 LQEAVKNA
+1822 LQTA
-1830 ATAGTT
+1830 AGSTPT
-1836 APQVWGQ
+1836 WGQ
-1843 KIGTDLLPVLS
+1843 TIGVNQSPVLQWQA
-1854 NDANYKVYPT
+1854 DYQQVYPT

-1870 KGYSNTANDRR
+1870 KGYSNTENDSR
-1881 DHKYENGECIYCGET
+1881 DHKYENGECIYCGDKKA
-1896 QPPQVAYTVTI
+1896 QVAYIVTI
-1907 PATVQLG
+1907 PATVELG
-1914 DTETTATISATGVVL
+1914 GDAATISASGVVL
-1929 PTGKQLNVKVD
+1929 PDGKQLNVKVD

-1947 TLDGDTSQNP
+1947 TLDGTNEDEQT
-1957 DLASYSVEYTDNNA
+1957 YTVNNGA
-1971 QVVQVNPSDTVLSVS
+1971 VTPGDTVLSVS
-1986 QSIDSAST
+1986 QSTASAST

-2009 YTGTVTFTVSVDNAS
+2009 YTGTVTFTVSVE

>member
-136 AKATLTDEQLGRLDF
+136 AKATLTDEQLGGLDF

-200 WLATTAPKD
+200 WLATTAQKN
-209 VKAKLTENIT
+209 VKAKLTADIT
-219 VNSSVLDTSGN
+219 VNSNVLDTSGN
-230 PNSAS
+230 PANTN
-235 FKAWTPITDFAGTL
+235 FKPWTPITDFTGTL

-258 LYCDKTNS
+258 LYCNTP
-266 KDSNYVG
+266 DSEYVG
-273 LFGSISGGMVTH
+273 LFGSIKGGGEVRH

-323 YTGGVLVG
+323 YTGGVLFG
-331 FTDGIVKNSFAY
+331 YTFGIVKNSFAY
-343 GTALNSARSLGSFQG
+343 GTALNSARSLGSDQG
-358 GNTTNCFYLSHSA
+358 TTTNCFYLSHSA
-371 VAVEYYG
+371 VVEYYG
-378 NGVTEA
+378 YGVTKA

-541 AGKVTGKSNVGGVV
+541 AGEVTGKSNVGGVV

-621 YNSYSTTKQLCGIH
+621 YNSYSTKKQLCGIH

-672 NGKSGQTWGQDLTN
+672 NGSHGQTWGQNIGKED
-686 NEPAPNCLPNSP
+686 APNCLNNSP
-698 QVFENADKNGYHNH
+698 QVFKNKDNDGYHNH
-712 TGETCT
+712 TGETCDK
-718 LCPQEPPQENG
+718 CPTVPPQVNG
-729 VYQISTEQQLRDY
+729 VYQISTEQQLLDY
-742 ARIVNEKTPN
+742 ARIVKESSSDFT

-757 KADITVSDEWT
+757 TANITVSDAWT
-768 PIDNTQFF
+768 PIECTTFRSWF

-787 TFLQPVTASGRV
+787 TFLQPVTASDRA
-799 GLFARTGRN
+799 GLFAKTGSS

-814 TVQGTFSGYYA
+814 TVVGEFSGYYA
-825 GGIVGVN
+825 GGIVGAN
-832 NGKITNCTLQN
+832 NGTITNCTLQD
-843 STVTNT
+843 STVKNT
-849 GSDTDATTGGLV
+849 GNDDNTTTGGLV
-861 GGNYGTIEN
+861 GWNNGTIQN

-880 SIVYTGGLAGYND
+880 SSIYTGGLAGYNGG
-893 KGTIQNCRVILSNVT
+893 GTIQNCRVVSVNIT
-908 AAAGGSAGGLA
+908 PGESAGGLA
-919 GINWGGSIKDSYA
+919 GRNSAGVIKDSYA

-937 VAKNYTGGTTT
+937 VAAGNYNGGTIT
-948 NCYRLGATASVNGG
+948 NCYRLGQTASVDGG
-962 ETTATQQQFH
+962 ETTATEQQFH

-977 YKLAEGSKSSTTQW
+977 YKLAAGSKSSTPQW

-1004 GDKVYCAE
+1004 GDPVYCAE

-1027 DKPAKNADGAYEIA
+1027 DKPAKNADGTYQIA

-1097 GGYTVT
+1097 GGHKVT
-1103 LTGAAQA
+1103 LAGADAAKQM
-1110 TLFGTTDTSAYL
+1110 LFGTTSTEAKL

-1129 GYLTQTDSGAV
+1129 GYLSNADSAV
-1140 TNCYRPEE
+1140 VTSCYRPEN
-1148 APLFQKKAAR
+1148 APLFRNKTAGSAA
-1158 SAQNCYTL
+1158 NCYTL
-1166 DKLVEQKSSGAT
+1166 GKLAENAASSAK
-1178 FTNCYQIDST
+1178 FTNCYQVDST
-1188 TSGNGIES
+1188 TSVTGITS
-1196 KGNAAFTNGEVAYLL
+1196 KDNTAFTSGEVAYNL
-1211 AKRDSKWGQTLGGTE
+1211 ATGDSKWGQKLKVPDANQYPIYGG
-1226 VTYPTYNG
+1226 
-1234 KTVYFN
+1234 KAVYYSAGAG
-1240 NTDNYHNHGSTECT
+1240 YHNHTGSECT
-1254 NCNSKP
+1254 YCNSKP
-1260 NTATDESGKEW
+1260 NTEKDANGTDW
-1271 YIINT
+1271 YIIRT
-1276 AAELKWFAKWVNGV
+1276 AGELKWFANNAP
-1290 SPVATEKHPAA
+1290 STA
-1301 NAKLGQNIT
+1301 NAKLANDIT
-1310 LNEIVLDANGN
+1310 LNTELLDANGEPN
-1321 LPDGTHDTWTPI
+1321 TGTHDTWRPI
-1333 GSNSSANCYKGT
+1333 GGNSSDNCYKGT
-1345 FDGDDYT
+1345 FDGDGYT
-1352 ISGLYCDESSK
+1352 ISGLYCDGSSN
-1363 LYVGLFACVGA
+1363 VGLFACVGA

-1400 NGGTTYNGGTI
+1400 NGGNGYNGGTI

-1420 KGSYRIGGVCGRN
+1420 KGSYCIGGVCGRN

-1444 AAVTGTRDYTGGIC
+1444 AAVTGTMFQIGGIC
-1458 GENQDGTI
+1458 GENQGGTI

-1479 VVGGICGYNYLKSDT
+1479 VVGGICGSESDT

-1523 GGTLQESYN
+1523 GGTLQESHN
-1532 TGTVTGKGYY
+1532 NGTVTGTGDAYNVGGVCGSNSGTVQKSYNAGAVTGKRYY

-1548 INNSGEIDGCYNTNT
+1548 INNSGKIDGCYNTNT

-1575 GVCGYNSGGT
+1575 GVCGYNYGGT
-1585 VLKSY
+1585 VQKSY
-1590 NAGAV
+1590 NAGTV

-1600 STGGVCGNNSG
+1600 STGGVCGNN
-1611 GTVQESYNT
+1611 
-1620 GTVTGKGYYTGGVCG
+1620 
-1635 YNYGGTVQKSYNAG
+1635 YGGTVQKSYNAG
-1649 TVTDTGYFTGGV
+1649 AVTAAGTLYVGGV
-1661 CGYNYGGTVQKSYN
+1661 CGYNY
-1675 AGTVTDTGNFTG
+1675 
-1687 GVCGY
+1687 
-1692 NNGGT
+1692 GGT

-1716 GVCGYNNKTV
+1716 GVCGSNDGGTVQECYNTTTGKVSGEMDVGGVCGYNNKTV

-1733 SVTGEGTSSES
+1733 SVTGEGISSES

-1761 TGVVSGKNCVGAI
+1761 TGAVSGKNRVGAI
-1774 CGEVDSN
+1774 CGEVKSN

-1789 LKRKSDKAF
+1789 LERKSDKAV
-1798 GKGTG
+1798 GYGTEG
-1803 ANCDS
+1803 VNCES
-1808 KTELKFQNGEVAYL
+1808 KPERKFRNGEVAFL
-1822 LQEAVKNA
+1822 LQKALGQNA
-1830 ATAGTT
+1830 A
-1836 APQVWGQ
+1836 QVWGQ
-1843 KIGTDLLPVLS
+1843 RIGTDETPVLS
-1854 NDANYKVYPT
+1854 SETDYTVYRT
-1864 AEGSPC
+1864 LENSPC
-1870 KGYSNTANDRR
+1870 KGGYSNTENDTLNHRY
-1881 DHKYENGECIYCGET
+1881 DENGECIYCGDKKA
-1896 QPPQVAYTVTI
+1896 QVAYTVTI

-1929 PTGKQLNVKVD
+1929 PDGKQLNVKVAND
-1940 SSSEFTV
+1940 SKFEV
-1947 TLDGDTSQNP
+1947 TLDGDTSENP
-1957 DLASYSVEYTDNNA
+1957 DSASYSVTNANNE
-1971 QVVQVNPSDTVLSVS
+1971 QVTLGSTVLTAEK
-1986 QSIDSAST
+1986 DDTEKST
-1994 DLTFNPPSST
+1994 ILTFNTPSST
-2004 TYSGT
+2004 KYSGT
-2009 YTGTVTFTVSVDNAS
+2009 YTGTVTFTVSVDEKSAS

>member
-53 PEPTVEPTATPT
+53 PEPTVEPATALPPEPEAEPTATPT

-73 ATPAAESAPDAA
+73 ATPAAETPAPDATAEPTPEPTVEPTATPDAA
-85 ETPAPEPSAEPTAA
+85 EQ
-99 PDPAAEVQ
+99 VQ

-136 AKATLTDEQLGRLDF
+136 AKATLTDEQLAGLDF

-176 DATYTAPATDTDGY
+176 ANYPEPGKDGDWY
-190 YKIATVNDLY
+190 VIDSADDLY
-200 WLATTAPKD
+200 WLATTAQKN
-209 VKAKLTENIT
+209 VKAKLTKDIT
-219 VNSSVLDTSGN
+219 VNYNVLDANGN
-230 PNSAS
+230 LTGSNL
-235 FKAWTPITDFAGTL
+235 KEWTPITDFAGTL

-258 LYCDKTNS
+258 LYCNTPGS
-266 KDSNYVG
+266 EYVG
-273 LFGSISGGMVTH
+273 LFGSIKGGGEVRH

-295 SGFVGGVCGRNDGTI
+295 STYVGGVCGYNQGTI
-310 SGCYSTATVSSTL
+310 SGCYSTATVNSTAS
-323 YTGGVLVG
+323 GGVMVG
-331 FTDGIVKNSFAY
+331 YSAGKVENSFAY
-343 GTALNSARSLGSFQG
+343 GHAQG
-358 GNTTNCFYLSHSA
+358 KASPFSVSDAASGERNCFYLSLQKDTSIL
-371 VAVEYYG
+371 G
-378 NGVTEA
+378 KTGA
-384 TAEKFQSGEVAYL
+384 TVDQFKSGEVAYQL
-397 LGLQDSIW
+397 SNGGSSKGPIW
-405 KQAVNSDRYPS
+405 KQVLNKDPYPS
-416 FTGQSVGYANDTY
+416 FEGQAVGKADNGTY
-429 HNHDNAENCEICKV
+429 HNHDDANTCPVCGNV
-443 ADSKPNQSGG
+443 GKPNTDNYGNFL
-453 VYQIT
+453 IE
-458 TAAELKWFAA
+458 TADQLKWFAA
-468 TVNSGKSLI
+468 QVNIAQYS
-477 SAILLK
+477 SAKAVLVKNIE
-483 DIMVDSWTPIGTQ
+483 VTSWTPIGTQ

-541 AGKVTGKSNVGGVV
+541 AGEVTGKSNVGGVV

-572 GTSNVGGVIGYYSAK
+572 GTSNVGGVIGYYGA
-587 TLYTSYNLGNTG
+587 TYRASYNLGNTG
-599 DVTGST
+599 NVTGNELTS
-605 TNAGGVIGT
+605 GGVIGK
-614 NDSSLTL
+614 NDSSLCL
-621 YNSYSTTKQLCGIH
+621 YNSYSTKKRLCGQSSAQSS
-635 NKGGYQNCFDTFG
+635 YENCFDTSG
-648 NSSLK
+648 NAK
-653 VQYKDQAAFQNGE
+653 VQPKDLAAFQSGE

-672 NGKSGQTWGQDLTN
+672 NGKSGQVWGQNIGKED
-686 NEPAPNCLPNSP
+686 APNCLPNSP
-698 QVFENADKNGYHNH
+698 QVFKNKDNDGYHNH
-712 TGETCT
+712 TGETCDK
-718 LCPQEPPQENG
+718 CPQVPPQDSNG

-742 ARIVNEKTPN
+742 ARIVGQSSSDFT

-757 KADITVSDEWT
+757 TANITVSDAWT
-768 PIDNTQFF
+768 PIECTTFHSWF

-787 TFLQPVTASGRV
+787 TFLQPVTASDCA
-799 GLFARTGRN
+799 GLFAKTGSS

-814 TVQGTFSGYYA
+814 TVRGEFSGYYA
-825 GGIVGVN
+825 GGIVGAN
-832 NGKITNCTLQN
+832 NGTITNCTLQD
-843 STVTNT
+843 STVKNT
-849 GSDTDATTGGLV
+849 GNDDNTTTGGLV
-861 GGNYGTIEN
+861 GWNNGTIQN

-880 SIVYTGGLAGYND
+880 SSIYTGGLAGFN
-893 KGTIQNCRVILSNVT
+893 KEGTIQNCRVVSVNIT
-908 AAAGGSAGGLA
+908 PGESAGGLA

-937 VAKNYTGGTTT
+937 VAKNYNGGTTA
-948 NCYRLGATASVNGG
+948 NCYRLGQTASVNGG
-962 ETTATQQQFH
+962 ETTATEQQFH

-977 YKLAEGSKSSTTQW
+977 YKLAAGSSESATTQW
-991 GQTIAPDSYPVLG
+991 GQTIGTDAYPILG
-1004 GDKVYCAE
+1004 GDPVYCAE

-1027 DKPAKNADGAYEIA
+1027 DKPNKNADGAYEIA

-1097 GGYTVT
+1097 GGHKVT
-1103 LTGAAQA
+1103 LTGADAANQM
-1110 TLFGTTDTSAYL
+1110 LFGTTSTEAKL
-1122 NAICVTG
+1122 NAICVMG
-1129 GYLTQTDSGAV
+1129 GYLSNADSAV
-1140 TNCYRPEE
+1140 VTSCYRPESY
-1148 APLFQKKAAR
+1148 PLFQNKTAGKAE
-1158 SAQNCYTL
+1158 NCYTL

-1276 AAELKWFAKWVNGV
+1276 AAELKWFAKWVNGF

-1345 FDGDDYT
+1345 FDGDGYT

-1386 YVSGSENV
+1386 YVFGKENV

-1400 NGGTTYNGGTI
+1400 NGGTI

-1444 AAVTGTRDYTGGIC
+1444 AAVTGTGDYTGGIC
-1458 GENQDGTI
+1458 GENQGGTI

-1479 VVGGICGYNYLKSDT
+1479 VVGGICGYNYPKSDT

-1568 GTKGSTG
+1568 TKGSTG
-1575 GVCGYNSGGT
+1575 GVCGYNSDGT

-1595 TGTGN
+1595 TAAGTLY
-1600 STGGVCGNNSG
+1600 V
-1611 GTVQESYNT
+1611 
-1620 GTVTGKGYYTGGVCG
+1620 GGVCG
-1635 YNYGGTVQKSYNAG
+1635 YNY
-1649 TVTDTGYFTGGV
+1649 D
-1661 CGYNYGGTVQKSYN
+1661 
-1675 AGTVTDTGNFTG
+1675 
-1687 GVCGY
+1687 
-1692 NNGGT
+1692 GT

-1704 TTGKVSGKMYVG
+1704 TTGKVSGKTYVG

-1761 TGVVSGKNCVGAI
+1761 TGVVSGKNLVGAI

-1789 LKRKSDKAF
+1789 LERKSDKAF
-1798 GKGTG
+1798 GKGIG

-1822 LQEAVKNA
+1822 LQQAV
-1830 ATAGTT
+1830 TAEDTT
-1836 APQVWGQ
+1836 AAQVWGQ
-1843 KIGTDLLPVLS
+1843 RIGTDKTPVLNS
-1854 NDANYKVYPT
+1854 EATYTVYTTLND
-1864 AEGSPC
+1864 SPC
-1870 KGYSNTANDRR
+1870 KGGYSNTPNDTLNHRY
-1881 DHKYENGECIYCGET
+1881 DENGECIYCGDKKA
-1896 QPPQVAYTVTI
+1896 QIAYTVTI

-1914 DTETTATISATGVVL
+1914 GDAATIRATDVVL

-1940 SSSEFTV
+1940 SSSKFTV
-1947 TLDGDTSQNP
+1947 TLDGTNEDEQT
-1957 DLASYSVEYTDNNA
+1957 YTVTHGN
-1971 QVVQVNPSDTVLSVS
+1971 VPVKPGDTVLSVS
-1986 QSIDSAST
+1986 QSTASAST
-1994 DLTFNPPSST
+1994 DLIFNPPSST

-2009 YTGTVTFTVSVDNAS
+2009 YTGTVNFTVSVDEKTS

>member
-53 PEPTVEPTATPT
+53 PEPTVEPATALPPEPEAEPTATPT

-73 ATPAAESAPDAA
+73 ATPAAETPAPDATAEPTPEPTVEPTATPDAA
-85 ETPAPEPSAEPTAA
+85 EQ
-99 PDPAAEVQ
+99 VQ

-124 DEVEKQLTAIDD
+124 DEVEEQLTAIDD
-136 AKATLTDEQLGRLDF
+136 AKATLTDEQLGGLDF
-151 ARYDAAANALLALW
+151 ARYDAAANALLALR
-165 GEAPTDEVETL
+165 GEAPTDAVEML

-200 WLATTAPKD
+200 WLATQKN

-219 VNSSVLDTSGN
+219 VNYNVLDANGN
-230 PNSAS
+230 LTGSNL
-235 FKAWTPITDFAGTL
+235 KEWTPITDFAGTL

-258 LYCDKTNS
+258 LYCNTPGS
-266 KDSNYVG
+266 EYVG
-273 LFGSISGGMVTH
+273 LFGSIKGGEVRH

-405 KQAVNSDRYPS
+405 KQVVNSDRYPS

-541 AGKVTGKSNVGGVV
+541 AGEVTGKSNVGGVV

-621 YNSYSTTKQLCGIH
+621 YNSYSTKKQLCGIH

-672 NGKSGQTWGQDLTN
+672 NGKSGQTWGQDLNT
-686 NEPAPNCLPNSP
+686 ETAPNCLNNSP
-698 QVFENADKNGYHNH
+698 QVFKNKDNDGYHNH
-712 TGETCT
+712 TGETCDK
-718 LCPQEPPQENG
+718 CPTVPPQDSNG

-757 KADITVSDEWT
+757 KADITVSGEWT

-825 GGIVGVN
+825 GGIVGAN
-832 NGKITNCTLQN
+832 NGTITNCTLQD
-843 STVTNT
+843 STVKNT
-849 GSDTDATTGGLV
+849 GNDDNTTTGGLV
-861 GGNYGTIEN
+861 GWNNGTIQN

-880 SIVYTGGLAGYND
+880 SSIYTGGLAGYNGG
-893 KGTIQNCRVILSNVT
+893 GTIQNCRVILSNVT
-908 AAAGGSAGGLA
+908 AAAAESAGGLA
-919 GINWGGSIKDSYA
+919 GINLEGVIKDSYA

-937 VAKNYTGGTTT
+937 VAAGNYNGGTIT
-948 NCYRLGATASVNGG
+948 NCYRLGQTASVNGG
-962 ETTATQQQFH
+962 ETTATEQQFH

-977 YKLAEGSKSSTTQW
+977 YKLAAGSKSSTPQW

-1027 DKPAKNADGAYEIA
+1027 DKPAKNADGAYEIV

-1060 MQAQS
+1060 ML
-1065 TAKAVLTANIAVESG
+1065 AKPAVNAVLTNDITVDSS
-1080 WPGIGA
+1080 WPGIGTGV
-1086 DDKSYGGSFNG
+1086 SYSGSFNG
-1097 GGYTVT
+1097 GGHKVT
-1103 LTGAAQA
+1103 LTGADAAKQM
-1110 TLFGTTDTSAYL
+1110 LFGTTSTEAKL
-1122 NAICVTG
+1122 NAICVMDG
-1129 GYLTQTDSGAV
+1129 CLSNADSAV
-1140 TNCYRPEE
+1140 VTSCYRPQT
-1148 APLFQKKAAR
+1148 APLFQNKTAGKAE
-1158 SAQNCYTL
+1158 NCYTL

-1276 AAELKWFAKWVNGV
+1276 AAELKWFANWVNGV

-1345 FDGDDYT
+1345 FDGDGYT

-1363 LYVGLFACVGA
+1363 PYVGLFACVGA

-1386 YVSGSENV
+1386 YVFGKENV

-1444 AAVTGTRDYTGGIC
+1444 AAVTGTGDYTGGIC
-1458 GENQDGTI
+1458 GENQGGTI

-1479 VVGGICGYNYLKSDT
+1479 VVGGICGYNYPKSYT

-1568 GTKGSTG
+1568 TKGSTG
-1575 GVCGYNSGGT
+1575 GVCGYNSDGT

-1595 TGTGN
+1595 TAAGTLY
-1600 STGGVCGNNSG
+1600 V
-1611 GTVQESYNT
+1611 
-1620 GTVTGKGYYTGGVCG
+1620 GGVCG
-1635 YNYGGTVQKSYNAG
+1635 YNY
-1649 TVTDTGYFTGGV
+1649 D
-1661 CGYNYGGTVQKSYN
+1661 
-1675 AGTVTDTGNFTG
+1675 
-1687 GVCGY
+1687 
-1692 NNGGT
+1692 GT

-1704 TTGKVSGKMYVG
+1704 TTGEVSGKSNVG

-1733 SVTGEGTSSES
+1733 SVTGEGTFSES

-1761 TGVVSGKNCVGAI
+1761 TGVVSGKNRVGAI

-1789 LKRKSDKAF
+1789 LEGTSQKAF
-1798 GKGTG
+1798 GYGSGG
-1803 ANCDS
+1803 ANCES
-1808 KTELKFQNGEVAYL
+1808 RPERGFRNGEVAYL
-1822 LQEAVKNA
+1822 LQEAVKKA
-1830 ATAGTT
+1830 DATA
-1836 APQVWGQ
+1836 AQVWGQ
-1843 KIGTDLLPVLS
+1843 RIGTDKTPALS
-1854 NDANYKVYPT
+1854 SETDYTVYRT
-1864 AEGSPC
+1864 LENSPC
-1870 KGYSNTANDRR
+1870 KGGYSNTESDTLNHRYD
-1881 DHKYENGECIYCGET
+1881 ENGECIYCGDKKT
-1896 QPPQVAYTVTI
+1896 QVAYTVTI

-1914 DTETTATISATGVVL
+1914 GDAATIRATDVVL

-1940 SSSEFTV
+1940 SSSKFTV
-1947 TLDGDTSQNP
+1947 TLDGTNEDEQT
-1957 DLASYSVEYTDNNA
+1957 YTVNNG
-1971 QVVQVNPSDTVLSVS
+1971 VVNPGDTVLSVL
-1986 QSIDSAST
+1986 QSTDSAST

-2009 YTGTVTFTVSVDNAS
+2009 YTGTVTFTVSVDNKTS

>member
-53 PEPTVEPTATPT
+53 PEPTVEPATALPPEPEAEPTATPT

-73 ATPAAESAPDAA
+73 ATPAAETPAPDATAEPTPEPTVEPTATPDAA
-85 ETPAPEPSAEPTAA
+85 EQ
-99 PDPAAEVQ
+99 VQ

-124 DEVEKQLTAIDD
+124 DEVEEQLTAIDD
-136 AKATLTDEQLGRLDF
+136 AKATLTDEQLGGLDF
-151 ARYDAAANALLALW
+151 ARYDAAANALLALR
-165 GEAPTDEVETL
+165 GEAPTDAVEML
-176 DATYTAPATDTDGY
+176 DTIYTAPDIVDGWY
-190 YKIATVNDLY
+190 VIDDENDLY

-541 AGKVTGKSNVGGVV
+541 AGEVTGKSNVGGVV

-621 YNSYSTTKQLCGIH
+621 YNSYSTTQKLCGQSSPSS
-635 NKGGYQNCFDTFG
+635 GYQNCFDTNG
-648 NSSLK
+648 GPNAT
-653 VQYKDQAAFQNGE
+653 YKDPADFKNGE

-672 NGKSGQTWGQDLTN
+672 NGRYGSTWGQNIGKED
-686 NEPAPNCLPNSP
+686 APNCLNNSQ

-712 TGETCT
+712 TGGTCN
-718 LCPQEPPQENG
+718 LCPTVPPQENG

-742 ARIVNEKTPN
+742 ARIVNEETPN

-757 KADITVSDEWT
+757 KADITVSGEWT
-768 PIDNTQFF
+768 PIGNTQFF
-776 QGTFDGQGHSI
+776 QGTFDGQNHSI
-787 TFLQPVTASGRV
+787 TFTQTVTSASGRV

-814 TVQGTFSGYYA
+814 TVQGTFSGYHA
-825 GGIVGVN
+825 GGIVGAN
-832 NGKITNCTLQN
+832 NGTITNCTLQD
-843 STVTNT
+843 STVKNT
-849 GSDTDATTGGLV
+849 GNDDNTTTGGLV
-861 GGNYGTIEN
+861 GWNKGTIQN

-880 SIVYTGGLAGYND
+880 SIVYTGGLAGYNGG
-893 KGTIQNCRVILSNVT
+893 GTIQNCRVILSNVT
-908 AAAGGSAGGLA
+908 AAAAESAGGLA
-919 GINWGGSIKDSYA
+919 GINLEGVIKDSYA

-937 VAKNYTGGTTT
+937 VAAGNYNGGTIT
-948 NCYRLGATASVNGG
+948 NCYRLGQTASVNGG
-962 ETTATQQQFH
+962 ETTATEQQFH

-977 YKLAEGSKSSTTQW
+977 YKLAAGSKSSTPQW

-1004 GDKVYCAE
+1004 GDPVYCAE

-1027 DKPAKNADGAYEIA
+1027 DKLTKNADGAYEIA

-1345 FDGDDYT
+1345 FDGDGYT

-1386 YVSGSENV
+1386 YVFGKENV

-1400 NGGTTYNGGTI
+1400 NGDTTYNGGTI

-1444 AAVTGTRDYTGGIC
+1444 AAVTGTGDYTGGIC
-1458 GENQDGTI
+1458 GENQGGTV
-1466 TDCSNTGTVSGNQ
+1466 TDCTNTGTVSGDQ
-1479 VVGGICGYNYLKSDT
+1479 VVGGICGYNYPKSDT

-1575 GVCGYNSGGT
+1575 GVCGSNS
-1585 VLKSY
+1585 
-1590 NAGAV
+1590 
-1595 TGTGN
+1595 
-1600 STGGVCGNNSG
+1600 
-1611 GTVQESYNT
+1611 
-1620 GTVTGKGYYTGGVCG
+1620 
-1635 YNYGGTVQKSYNAG
+1635 GTVQKSYNAG
-1649 TVTDTGYFTGGV
+1649 TVTGTWNSTGGVCGSNSGTVQKSYNAGAVTGKEYYTGGV

-1971 QVVQVNPSDTVLSVS
+1971 QVVQVNPGDTVLSVS

>member
-53 PEPTVEPTATPT
+53 PEPTVEPATALPPEPEAEPTATPT

-73 ATPAAESAPDAA
+73 ATPAAETPAPDATAEPTPEPTVEPTATPDAA
-85 ETPAPEPSAEPTAA
+85 EQ
-99 PDPAAEVQ
+99 VQ

-124 DEVEKQLTAIDD
+124 DEVEEQLTAIDD
-136 AKATLTDEQLGRLDF
+136 AKATLTDEQLGGLDF
-151 ARYDAAANALLALW
+151 ARYDAAANALLALR
-165 GEAPTDEVETL
+165 GEAPTDAVEML
-176 DATYTAPATDTDGY
+176 DTIYTAPDIVDGWY
-190 YKIATVNDLY
+190 VIDDENDLY

-258 LYCDKTNS
+258 LYCNTPGS
-266 KDSNYVG
+266 EYVG
-273 LFGSISGGMVTH
+273 LFGSIKGGGEVRH

-541 AGKVTGKSNVGGVV
+541 AGEVTGKSNVGGVV

-621 YNSYSTTKQLCGIH
+621 YNSYSTKKQLCGIH

-666 VAYLLR
+666 VAYLLH
-672 NGKSGQTWGQDLTN
+672 NGKNGQTWGQNLNT
-686 NEPAPNCLPNSP
+686 EAAPNCLNNSP
-698 QVFENADKNGYHNH
+698 QVFKNKDNDGYHNH
-712 TGETCT
+712 TGETCDK
-718 LCPQEPPQENG
+718 CPQVPPQDSNG

-742 ARIVNEKTPN
+742 ARIVNEETPN

-757 KADITVSDEWT
+757 KADITVSGEWT

-825 GGIVGVN
+825 GGIVGAN
-832 NGKITNCTLQN
+832 NGTITNCTLQD
-843 STVTNT
+843 STVKNT
-849 GSDTDATTGGLV
+849 GNDDNTTTGGLV
-861 GGNYGTIEN
+861 GWNNGTIQN

-880 SIVYTGGLAGYND
+880 SSIYTGGLAGLND
-893 KGTIQNCRVILSNVT
+893 RGTIQNCRVVSVNIT
-908 AAAGGSAGGLA
+908 PGESAGGLA
-919 GINWGGSIKDSYA
+919 GRNSAGVIKDSYA

-937 VAKNYTGGTTT
+937 VAKNYNGGTTA
-948 NCYRLGATASVNGG
+948 NCYRLGQTASVNGG
-962 ETTATQQQFH
+962 ETTATEQQFH

-977 YKLAEGSKSSTTQW
+977 YKLAAGSSESATTQW
-991 GQTIAPDSYPVLG
+991 GQTIGTDAYPILG
-1004 GDKVYCAE
+1004 GDPVYCAE

-1027 DKPAKNADGAYEIA
+1027 DKPNKNADGAYEIA

-1060 MQAQS
+1060 ML
-1065 TAKAVLTANIAVESG
+1065 AKPAVNAVLTANIAVESG
-1080 WPGIGA
+1080 WPGIGTGV
-1086 DDKSYGGSFNG
+1086 SYSGSFNG
-1097 GGYTVT
+1097 GGHKVT
-1103 LTGAAQA
+1103 LTGADAAKQM
-1110 TLFGTTDTSAYL
+1110 LFGTTSTEAKL
-1122 NAICVTG
+1122 NAICVMDG
-1129 GYLTQTDSGAV
+1129 CLSNADSAV
-1140 TNCYRPEE
+1140 VTSCYRPQT
-1148 APLFQKKAAR
+1148 APLFQNKTAGKAE
-1158 SAQNCYTL
+1158 NCYTL
-1166 DKLVEQKSSGAT
+1166 GKLAETADSSAT
-1178 FTNCYQIDST
+1178 FKNCYQVNA
-1188 TSGNGIES
+1188 TSVAGITA
-1196 KGNAAFTNGEVAYLL
+1196 KGDAAFTGGEVAYNL
-1211 AKRDSKWGQTLGGTE
+1211 ATGDSKWGQKLKVSDANQYPIYGG
-1226 VTYPTYNG
+1226 
-1234 KTVYFN
+1234 KAVYYSSDAN
-1240 NTDNYHNHGSTECT
+1240 AGYHNHGDDGACSY
-1254 NCNSKP
+1254 CNSEP
-1260 NTATDESGKEW
+1260 NTATDTNGKEW
-1271 YIINT
+1271 YIIRT
-1276 AAELKWFAKWVNGV
+1276 AGELKWFATHVNGSSNKSV
-1290 SPVATEKHPAA
+1290 
-1301 NAKLGQNIT
+1301 NAKLANNIT
-1310 LNEIVLDANGN
+1310 LNTELLDANGN
-1321 LPDGTHDTWTPI
+1321 LTNGTHDTWRPI
-1333 GSNSSANCYKGT
+1333 GGNSSDNCYKGT
-1345 FDGDDYT
+1345 FDGDGYT
-1352 ISGLYCDESSK
+1352 IRGLYCDGNSN
-1363 LYVGLFACVGA
+1363 VGLFACVGA

-1386 YVSGSENV
+1386 YVSGTENV

-1444 AAVTGTRDYTGGIC
+1444 AAVTGTGDYTGGIC
-1458 GENQDGTI
+1458 GENQGGTI

-1479 VVGGICGYNYLKSDT
+1479 VVGGICGYT

-1568 GTKGSTG
+1568 STKGSTG

-1595 TGTGN
+1595 TAAGTLY
-1600 STGGVCGNNSG
+1600 V
-1611 GTVQESYNT
+1611 
-1620 GTVTGKGYYTGGVCG
+1620 GGVCG
-1635 YNYGGTVQKSYNAG
+1635 YNY
-1649 TVTDTGYFTGGV
+1649 D
-1661 CGYNYGGTVQKSYN
+1661 
-1675 AGTVTDTGNFTG
+1675 
-1687 GVCGY
+1687 
-1692 NNGGT
+1692 GT

-1761 TGVVSGKNCVGAI
+1761 TGVVSGKNRVGAI

-1789 LKRKSDKAF
+1789 LAGTNENAF
-1798 GKGTG
+1798 GYGSGG

-1822 LQEAVKNA
+1822 LQQAV
-1830 ATAGTT
+1830 TAEDTT
-1836 APQVWGQ
+1836 AAQVWGQ
-1843 KIGTDLLPVLS
+1843 RIGTDKTPVLNS
-1854 NDANYKVYPT
+1854 GSDYTVYQT
-1864 AEGSPC
+1864 KSDSPC
-1870 KGYSNTANDRR
+1870 PGGFSNTENDTLNHRY
-1881 DHKYENGECIYCGET
+1881 DENGECIYCGDKKA
-1896 QPPQVAYTVTI
+1896 QIAYTVTI
-1907 PATVQLG
+1907 PATVELG
-1914 DTETTATISATGVVL
+1914 GDAATISASGVVL
-1929 PTGKQLNVKVD
+1929 PDGKQLNVKVD

-1971 QVVQVNPSDTVLSVS
+1971 QVVQVNPGDTVLSVL
-1986 QSIDSAST
+1986 QSTASAST
-1994 DLTFNPPSST
+1994 DLIFNPPSST

-2009 YTGTVTFTVSVDNAS
+2009 YTGTVTFTVSVE

>member
-19 LSPLVAFAED
+19 LSPLAAFAED

-53 PEPTVEPTATPT
+53 PEPTVEPATALPPEPEAEPTATPT

-73 ATPAAESAPDAA
+73 ATPAAETPAPDA
-85 ETPAPEPSAEPTAA
+85 TAEPTAEPTA
-99 PDPAAEVQ
+99 TPDPAAEVQ
-107 ALIDALPD
+107 ALINALPD

-124 DEVEKQLTAIDD
+124 DAVEEQLAAIDD
-136 AKATLTDEQLGRLDF
+136 AKDTLTDEQLAGLDF

-176 DATYTAPATDTDGY
+176 DATYTAPNKEGEWYVIDDA
-190 YKIATVNDLY
+190 NDLY
-200 WLATTAPKD
+200 WLATTAPKN

-219 VNSSVLDTSGN
+219 VNRNVLGANGN
-230 PNSAS
+230 PTGTS
-235 FKAWTPITDFAGTL
+235 FTAWTPIGTDTDPFTGTL
-249 DGQGHTISG
+249 DGNGHTISG
-258 LYCDKTNS
+258 LYCNTPSN
-266 KDSNYVG
+266 NYVG
-273 LFGSISGGMVTH
+273 LFGSIARGGTVTH

-295 SGFVGGVCGRNDGTI
+295 STYVGGVCGYNQGTI

-453 VYQIT
+453 VYRIT

-541 AGKVTGKSNVGGVV
+541 AGEVTGKSNVGGVV

-621 YNSYSTTKQLCGIH
+621 YNSYSTKKQLCGIH

-653 VQYKDQAAFQNGE
+653 VQYKDQAAFRNGE

-672 NGKSGQTWGQDLTN
+672 NGSHGQVWGQNLNT
-686 NEPAPNCLPNSP
+686 ETAPNCLNNSP
-698 QVFENADKNGYHNH
+698 QVFQNKDKDGYHNH
-712 TGETCT
+712 TGETCDK
-718 LCPQEPPQENG
+718 CPTEPPQENG

-742 ARIVNEKTPN
+742 ARIVNTENRT

-757 KADITVSDEWT
+757 KADITVSGEWT

-787 TFLQPVTASGRV
+787 TFLQPVTASDRA
-799 GLFARTGRN
+799 GLFAKTGSS

-825 GGIVGVN
+825 GGIVGAN
-832 NGKITNCTLQN
+832 NGTITNCTLQN

-861 GGNYGTIEN
+861 GSNYRTGTIQS

-880 SIVYTGGLAGYND
+880 VSVYMGGLAGYNHG
-893 KGTIQNCRVILSNVT
+893 GTIQNCRVILSNVT

-919 GINWGGSIKDSYA
+919 GRNLGGSIKDSYA

-937 VAKNYTGGTTT
+937 VAKNYNGGTTT
-948 NCYRLGATASVNGG
+948 NCYRLGATASVDGG
-962 ETTATQQQFH
+962 ITTATQQQFH

-977 YKLAEGSKSSTTQW
+977 YKLA
-991 GQTIAPDSYPVLG
+991 A
-1004 GDKVYCAE
+1004 
-1012 DYYHNHTGSSCAVCD
+1012 GSSD
-1027 DKPAKNADGAYEIA
+1027 P
-1041 TYQNLLWFAKLVNG
+1041 
-1055 TLLEG
+1055 
-1060 MQAQS
+1060 
-1065 TAKAVLTANIAVESG
+1065 
-1080 WPGIGA
+1080 
-1086 DDKSYGGSFNG
+1086 
-1097 GGYTVT
+1097 
-1103 LTGAAQA
+1103 
-1110 TLFGTTDTSAYL
+1110 
-1122 NAICVTG
+1122 
-1129 GYLTQTDSGAV
+1129 
-1140 TNCYRPEE
+1140 
-1148 APLFQKKAAR
+1148 
-1158 SAQNCYTL
+1158 
-1166 DKLVEQKSSGAT
+1166 
-1178 FTNCYQIDST
+1178 
-1188 TSGNGIES
+1188 
-1196 KGNAAFTNGEVAYLL
+1196 
-1211 AKRDSKWGQTLGGTE
+1211 
-1226 VTYPTYNG
+1226 
-1234 KTVYFN
+1234 
-1240 NTDNYHNHGSTECT
+1240 
-1254 NCNSKP
+1254 
-1260 NTATDESGKEW
+1260 TAT
-1271 YIINT
+1271 
-1276 AAELKWFAKWVNGV
+1276 
-1290 SPVATEKHPAA
+1290 
-1301 NAKLGQNIT
+1301 
-1310 LNEIVLDANGN
+1310 
-1321 LPDGTHDTWTPI
+1321 
-1333 GSNSSANCYKGT
+1333 
-1345 FDGDDYT
+1345 
-1352 ISGLYCDESSK
+1352 
-1363 LYVGLFACVGA
+1363 
-1374 GGTVKNVNIADS
+1374 
-1386 YVSGSENV
+1386 
-1394 GLLCGA
+1394 
-1400 NGGTTYNGGTI
+1400 
-1411 VNCTVSGTV
+1411 
-1420 KGSYRIGGVCGRN
+1420 
-1433 ILGTVQNCTSN
+1433 
-1444 AAVTGTRDYTGGIC
+1444 
-1458 GENQDGTI
+1458 
-1466 TDCSNTGTVSGNQ
+1466 
-1479 VVGGICGYNYLKSDT
+1479 
-1494 KTNAQIISCTN
+1494 
-1505 TGTVTGTSES
+1505 
-1515 VGGICGKN
+1515 
-1523 GGTLQESYN
+1523 
-1532 TGTVTGKGYY
+1532 
-1542 TGGVCG
+1542 
-1548 INNSGEIDGCYNTNT
+1548 
-1563 GTVTG
+1563 
-1568 GTKGSTG
+1568 
-1575 GVCGYNSGGT
+1575 
-1585 VLKSY
+1585 
-1590 NAGAV
+1590 
-1595 TGTGN
+1595 
-1600 STGGVCGNNSG
+1600 
-1611 GTVQESYNT
+1611 
-1620 GTVTGKGYYTGGVCG
+1620 
-1635 YNYGGTVQKSYNAG
+1635 
-1649 TVTDTGYFTGGV
+1649 
-1661 CGYNYGGTVQKSYN
+1661 
-1675 AGTVTDTGNFTG
+1675 
-1687 GVCGY
+1687 
-1692 NNGGT
+1692 
-1697 VQECYNT
+1697 
-1704 TTGKVSGKMYVG
+1704 
-1716 GVCGYNNKTV
+1716 
-1726 QDCYNTA
+1726 
-1733 SVTGEGTSSES
+1733 
-1744 IGGICGWN
+1744 
-1752 ASTVERCYN
+1752 
-1761 TGVVSGKNCVGAI
+1761 
-1774 CGEVDSN
+1774 
-1781 ATTTDCYY
+1781 
-1789 LKRKSDKAF
+1789 
-1798 GKGTG
+1798 
-1803 ANCDS
+1803 
-1808 KTELKFQNGEVAYL
+1808 
-1822 LQEAVKNA
+1822 
-1830 ATAGTT
+1830 
-1836 APQVWGQ
+1836 PQWGQ

-1896 QPPQVAYTVTI
+1896 QPSQVAYTVTI
-1907 PATVQLG
+1907 PATVELG
-1914 DTETTATISATGVVL
+1914 NTATIKAENVTL
-1929 PTGKQLNVKVD
+1929 PNDKQLNVKVANTSKFEVTLMD
-1940 SSSEFTV
+1940 DNNSVVDKCAYTV
-1947 TLDGDTSQNP
+1947 TNGETKTP
-1957 DLASYSVEYTDNNA
+1957 
-1971 QVVQVNPSDTVLSVS
+1971 VNPSDTVLTAVNGESEKTVEL
-1986 QSIDSAST
+1986 Q
-1994 DLTFNPPSST
+1994 FNKPETT
-2004 TYSGT
+2004 TYSGE
-2009 YTGTVTFTVSVDNAS
+2009 YKGTVKFTVSVDDKPAS

>member
-53 PEPTVEPTATPT
+53 PEPTVEPATALPPEPEAEPTATPT

-73 ATPAAESAPDAA
+73 ATPAAETPAPDATAEPTPEPTVEPTATPDAA
-85 ETPAPEPSAEPTAA
+85 EQ
-99 PDPAAEVQ
+99 VQ

-115 ADAVTADTA
+115 ADAVTEDTA
-124 DEVEKQLTAIDD
+124 DEVEAQLTAIDD
-136 AKATLTDEQLGRLDF
+136 AKDTLTDEQLAGLDF

-165 GEAPTDEVETL
+165 GEAPADAVKLLDEYPVPTKEGEWYVI
-176 DATYTAPATDTDGY
+176 DSD
-190 YKIATVNDLY
+190 KDLY
-200 WLATTAPKD
+200 WLATAPKD
-209 VKAKLTENIT
+209 VKAKLTADIT
-219 VNSSVLDTSGN
+219 VNGGVLDSNGN
-230 PNSAS
+230 LNAPAN
-235 FKAWTPITDFAGTL
+235 FKPWTPINDFAGTL

-258 LYCDKTNS
+258 LYCNTP
-266 KDSNYVG
+266 DSEYVG
-273 LFGSISGGMVTH
+273 LFGSIKGGGTVTH
-285 LGVVDSYFAG
+285 LGVMDSYFAG
-295 SGFVGGVCGRNDGTI
+295 SGFVGGVCGYNQGTI

-323 YTGGVLVG
+323 YTGGVLFG
-331 FTDGIVKNSFAY
+331 YTFGIVKNSFAY
-343 GTALNSARSLGSFQG
+343 GTALNSARSLGSDQG
-358 GNTTNCFYLSHSA
+358 TTTNCFYRSNSA
-371 VAVEYYG
+371 VVEYYG
-378 NGVTEA
+378 YGVTKA
-384 TAEKFQSGEVAYL
+384 TADEFKSGEVAYL
-397 LGLQDSIW
+397 LSLNDPLW
-405 KQAVNSDRYPS
+405 KQTVNSDLYPN
-416 FTGQSVGYANDTY
+416 FTGKIVGYANGQY
-429 HNHDNAENCEICKV
+429 HNHDNA
-443 ADSKPNQSGG
+443 ADCPTCNANQNKPAQTTGG
-453 VYQIT
+453 IYRIT
-458 TAAELKWFAA
+458 KEAELKWFANA
-468 TVNSGKSLI
+468 VNTGSSRI
-477 SAILLK
+477 SAILAA
-483 DIMVDSWTPIGTQ
+483 DITVTDWTPIGTSTNQ
-496 DNAFTGT
+496 FFGT

-513 NTMAN
+513 QNIAN
-518 NNADYAG
+518 GVTDNVG

-541 AGKVTGKSNVGGVV
+541 AGEVTGKSNVGGVV

-621 YNSYSTTKQLCGIH
+621 YNSYSTMKQLCGIH

-653 VQYKDQAAFQNGE
+653 VQYKDQAAFKNGE

-672 NGKSGQTWGQDLTN
+672 NGSHGQVWGQNLNT
-686 NEPAPNCLPNSP
+686 ETAPNCLNNSP
-698 QVFENADKNGYHNH
+698 QVFKNKDNDGYHNH
-712 TGETCT
+712 TGETCDK
-718 LCPQEPPQENG
+718 CPTVPPQVNG

-742 ARIVNEKTPN
+742 ARIVGQSSSDFT

-757 KADITVSDEWT
+757 TANITVSDAWT
-768 PIDNTQFF
+768 PIECTTFHSWF

-787 TFLQPVTASGRV
+787 TFLQPVTASDCA
-799 GLFARTGRN
+799 GLFAKTGSS

-814 TVQGTFSGYYA
+814 TVRGEFSGYYA
-825 GGIVGVN
+825 GGIVGAN
-832 NGKITNCTLQN
+832 SGTITNCTLQD
-843 STVTNT
+843 STVTYT
-849 GSDTDATTGGLV
+849 GSDTKAATGGLV
-861 GGNYGTIEN
+861 GRNYGTIQN

-880 SIVYTGGLAGYND
+880 VSVDTGGLAGLND
-893 KGTIQNCRVILSNVT
+893 RGTIQNCRVVSVNIT
-908 AAAGGSAGGLA
+908 PGESAGGLA
-919 GINWGGSIKDSYA
+919 GRNSAGVIKDSYA

-937 VAKNYTGGTTT
+937 VAAGNYNGGTIT
-948 NCYRLGATASVNGG
+948 NCYRLGQTASVDGG
-962 ETTATQQQFH
+962 ETTATEQQFH

-977 YKLAEGSKSSTTQW
+977 YKLAAGSKSSTPQW

-1004 GDKVYCAE
+1004 GDPVYCAE

-1027 DKPAKNADGAYEIA
+1027 DKLTKNADGAYEIA

-1166 DKLVEQKSSGAT
+1166 EKLVEQKSSGAT

-1345 FDGDDYT
+1345 FDGDGYT

-1386 YVSGSENV
+1386 YVFGKENV

-1444 AAVTGTRDYTGGIC
+1444 AAVTGTGDYTGGIC
-1458 GENQDGTI
+1458 GENQGGTI

-1479 VVGGICGYNYLKSDT
+1479 VVGGICGYNYPKSDT

-1568 GTKGSTG
+1568 TKGSTG
-1575 GVCGYNSGGT
+1575 GVCGYNSDGT

-1595 TGTGN
+1595 TAAGTLY
-1600 STGGVCGNNSG
+1600 V
-1611 GTVQESYNT
+1611 
-1620 GTVTGKGYYTGGVCG
+1620 GGVCG
-1635 YNYGGTVQKSYNAG
+1635 YNY
-1649 TVTDTGYFTGGV
+1649 D
-1661 CGYNYGGTVQKSYN
+1661 
-1675 AGTVTDTGNFTG
+1675 
-1687 GVCGY
+1687 
-1692 NNGGT
+1692 GT

-1704 TTGKVSGKMYVG
+1704 TTGKVSGKTYVG

-1761 TGVVSGKNCVGAI
+1761 TGVVSGKNRVGAI

-1789 LKRKSDKAF
+1789 LERKSDKAF
-1798 GKGTG
+1798 GKGIG

-1822 LQEAVKNA
+1822 LQQAV
-1830 ATAGTT
+1830 TAEDTT
-1836 APQVWGQ
+1836 AAQVWGQ
-1843 KIGTDLLPVLS
+1843 RIGTDKTPVLNS
-1854 NDANYKVYPT
+1854 GSDYTVYQT
-1864 AEGSPC
+1864 KSDSPC
-1870 KGYSNTANDRR
+1870 PGGFSNTENDTLNHRY
-1881 DHKYENGECIYCGET
+1881 DENGECIYCGDKKA
-1896 QPPQVAYTVTI
+1896 QIAYTVTI
-1907 PATVQLG
+1907 PATVELG
-1914 DTETTATISATGVVL
+1914 GDAATISASGVVL
-1929 PTGKQLNVKVD
+1929 PDGKQLNVKVD

-1947 TLDGDTSQNP
+1947 TLDGTNEDEQ
-1957 DLASYSVEYTDNNA
+1957 AYTVNNG
-1971 QVVQVNPSDTVLSVS
+1971 VVNPGDTVLSVS
-1986 QSIDSAST
+1986 QSTASAST
-1994 DLTFNPPSST
+1994 DLIFNPPSST

-2009 YTGTVTFTVSVDNAS
+2009 YTGTVTFTVSVDNKTS

>member
-53 PEPTVEPTATPT
+53 PEPTVEPATALPPEPEAEPTATPT

-73 ATPAAESAPDAA
+73 ATPAAETPAPDATAEPTPEPTVEPTATPDAA
-85 ETPAPEPSAEPTAA
+85 EQ
-99 PDPAAEVQ
+99 VQ

-124 DEVEKQLTAIDD
+124 DEVEEQLTAIDD
-136 AKATLTDEQLGRLDF
+136 AKATLTDEQLGGLDF
-151 ARYDAAANALLALW
+151 ARYDAAANALLALR
-165 GEAPTDEVETL
+165 GEAPTDAVEML
-176 DATYTAPATDTDGY
+176 DTIYTAPDIVDGWY
-190 YKIATVNDLY
+190 VIDDENDLY

-258 LYCDKTNS
+258 LYCNTPGS
-266 KDSNYVG
+266 EYVG
-273 LFGSISGGMVTH
+273 LFGSIKGGGEVRH

-541 AGKVTGKSNVGGVV
+541 AGEVTGKSNVGGVV

-621 YNSYSTTKQLCGIH
+621 YNSYSTKKQLCGIH

-666 VAYLLR
+666 VAYLLH
-672 NGKSGQTWGQDLTN
+672 NGKNGQTWGQNLNT
-686 NEPAPNCLPNSP
+686 EAAPNCLNNSP
-698 QVFENADKNGYHNH
+698 QVFKNKDNDGYHNH
-712 TGETCT
+712 TGETCDK
-718 LCPQEPPQENG
+718 CPQVPPQDSNG

-742 ARIVNEKTPN
+742 ARIVNEETPN

-757 KADITVSDEWT
+757 KADITVSGEWT

-825 GGIVGVN
+825 GGIVGAN
-832 NGKITNCTLQN
+832 NGTITNCTLQD
-843 STVTNT
+843 STVKNT
-849 GSDTDATTGGLV
+849 GNDDNTTTGGLV
-861 GGNYGTIEN
+861 GWNNGTIQN

-880 SIVYTGGLAGYND
+880 SSIYTGGLAGLND
-893 KGTIQNCRVILSNVT
+893 RGTIQNCRVVSVNIT
-908 AAAGGSAGGLA
+908 PGESAGGLA
-919 GINWGGSIKDSYA
+919 GRNSAGVIKDSYA

-937 VAKNYTGGTTT
+937 VAAGNYNGGTIT
-948 NCYRLGATASVNGG
+948 NCYRLGQTASVDGG
-962 ETTATQQQFH
+962 ETTATEQQFH

-977 YKLAEGSKSSTTQW
+977 YKLAAGSKSSTPQW

-1027 DKPAKNADGAYEIA
+1027 DKPNKNADGAYEIA

-1345 FDGDDYT
+1345 FDGDGYT

-1363 LYVGLFACVGA
+1363 LYVGLFAFVGA

-1386 YVSGSENV
+1386 YVFGKENV

-1444 AAVTGTRDYTGGIC
+1444 AAVTGTGDYTGGIC
-1458 GENQDGTI
+1458 GENQGGTI

-1568 GTKGSTG
+1568 GTNGSTGGVCGYNSDGTVLKSYNAGAVTGTGNSTG

-1595 TGTGN
+1595 TG
-1600 STGGVCGNNSG
+1600 
-1611 GTVQESYNT
+1611 
-1620 GTVTGKGYYTGGVCG
+1620 KGYYTGGVCG
-1635 YNYGGTVQKSYNAG
+1635 YKYGGTVQKSYNAG
-1649 TVTDTGYFTGGV
+1649 TVTGTGNFTGGV

-1675 AGTVTDTGNFTG
+1675 AGAVTAAGTLYVG

-1761 TGVVSGKNCVGAI
+1761 TGVVSGKNRVGAI

-1798 GKGTG
+1798 GKGIG

-1822 LQEAVKNA
+1822 LQEAVKIA

-1843 KIGTDLLPVLS
+1843 RIGTDKTPVLNS
-1854 NDANYKVYPT
+1854 EATYTVYTTLND
-1864 AEGSPC
+1864 SPC
-1870 KGYSNTANDRR
+1870 KGGYSNTPNDTLNHRY
-1881 DHKYENGECIYCGET
+1881 DENGECIYCGDKKA
-1896 QPPQVAYTVTI
+1896 QVAYTVTI
-1907 PATVQLG
+1907 PATVELG
-1914 DTETTATISATGVVL
+1914 GEPATIRADGVVL
-1929 PTGKQLNVKVD
+1929 PDGKQLNVKVAD
-1940 SSSEFTV
+1940 DSEFKV
-1947 TLDGDTSQNP
+1947 TLDGDTR
-1957 DLASYSVEYTDNNA
+1957 EYTVKNGDTP
-1971 QVVQVNPSDTVLSVS
+1971 VTRGSTVLNVKESTE
-1986 QSIDSAST
+1986 SAST
-1994 DLTFNPPSST
+1994 SLTFNAPSST

-2009 YTGTVTFTVSVDNAS
+2009 YTGTVTFTVSVDNKTS

>member
-53 PEPTVEPTATPT
+53 PEPTVEPATALPPEPEAEPTATPT

-73 ATPAAESAPDAA
+73 ATPAAETPAPDATAEPTPEPTVEPTATPDAA
-85 ETPAPEPSAEPTAA
+85 EQ
-99 PDPAAEVQ
+99 VQ

-115 ADAVTADTA
+115 ADAVTEDTA
-124 DEVEKQLTAIDD
+124 DAVEEQLAAIDD
-136 AKATLTDEQLGRLDF
+136 AKDTLTDEQLAGLDF

-165 GEAPTDEVETL
+165 GEAPADAVELL
-176 DATYTAPATDTDGY
+176 DTYATPQKGSDDY
-190 YKIATVNDLY
+190 YQIASVNDLY
-200 WLATTAPKD
+200 WLATPAAKN
-209 VKAKLTENIT
+209 VKAKLTKDIT
-219 VNSSVLDTSGN
+219 VNNKVLNDDGSLISDPSSL
-230 PNSAS
+230 
-235 FKAWTPITDFAGTL
+235 KAWTPITDFAGTL

-258 LYCDKTNS
+258 LYCNTPGS
-266 KDSNYVG
+266 EYVG
-273 LFGSISGGMVTH
+273 LFGSIKGGGEVRH

-343 GTALNSARSLGSFQG
+343 GTALNSARFLGSIQG
-358 GNTTNCFYLSHSA
+358 GSTTNCFYLSHSA
-371 VAVEYYG
+371 AVEYYG
-378 NGVTEA
+378 YGVTEA
-384 TAEKFQSGEVAYL
+384 TAEKFKSGEVAYL
-397 LGLQDSIW
+397 LSLNDSIW
-405 KQAVNSDRYPS
+405 KQNVNSDLYPN
-416 FTGQSVGYANDTY
+416 FTAAQAVGYANGQY
-429 HNHDNAENCEICKV
+429 HNHDNADTCEICH
-443 ADSKPNQSGG
+443 ANDNKPAQTTGG
-453 VYQIT
+453 IYRIT
-458 TAAELKWFAA
+458 KEAELKWFANA
-468 TVNSGKSLI
+468 VNNGSSRI
-477 SAILLK
+477 SAILETNISVT
-483 DIMVDSWTPIGTQ
+483 DWAPIGTSTNQ
-496 DNAFTGT
+496 FFGT

-513 NTMAN
+513 QNI
-518 NNADYAG
+518 ADSSASNVG
-525 LVGYLGQSGKI
+525 LVGCLGANGKI

-541 AGKVTGKSNVGGVV
+541 AGTVTGGSTVGGVV
-555 GYCDG
+555 GYCLG
-560 KLENVINAATVT
+560 TLQNVINAANVN
-572 GTSNVGGVIGYYSAK
+572 GTSNVGGVIGYYSAN
-587 TLYTSYNLGNTG
+587 TLYASYNLGNTG
-599 DVTGST
+599 KVSGDDLTS
-605 TNAGGVIGT
+605 GGVIGY
-614 NDSSLTL
+614 NQSSLNL
-621 YNSYSTTKQLCGIH
+621 YNSYSTTQKLCGQSSPSS
-635 NKGGYQNCFDTFG
+635 GYQNCFDTNG
-648 NSSLK
+648 GPNAT
-653 VQYKDQAAFQNGE
+653 YKDPADFKNGE

-672 NGKSGQTWGQDLTN
+672 NGSHGQVWGQDLTN
-686 NEPAPNCLPNSP
+686 NEPAPNCLNNSP
-698 QVFENADKNGYHNH
+698 QVFQNADKNGYHNH

-718 LCPQEPPQENG
+718 LCPQEPPQVEG

-742 ARIVNEKTPN
+742 ARLVRESGGSFTAK
-752 ASAVL
+752 AVL
-757 KADITVSDEWT
+757 TANITVSDAWT
-768 PIDNTQFF
+768 PIKCTTFKSWF

-787 TFLQPVTASGRV
+787 TFLQPVTASDCA
-799 GLFARTGRN
+799 GLFAKTGSS

-814 TVQGTFSGYYA
+814 TVRGEFSGYKV
-825 GGIVGVN
+825 GGIVGEN
-832 NGKITNCTLQN
+832 NGTITNCTLQN

-861 GGNYGTIEN
+861 GRNYRTGTIQS

-880 SIVYTGGLAGYND
+880 SGIYTGGLAGLND
-893 KGTIQNCRVILSNVT
+893 RGTIQNCRVVSVNIT
-908 AAAGGSAGGLA
+908 PGESAGGLA
-919 GINWGGSIKDSYA
+919 GRNSAGVIKDSYA

-937 VAKNYTGGTTT
+937 VAAGNYNGGTIT
-948 NCYRLGATASVNGG
+948 NCYRLGQTASVDGG
-962 ETTATQQQFH
+962 ETTATEQQFH

-977 YKLAEGSKSSTTQW
+977 YKLAAGSKSSTPQW

-1004 GDKVYCAE
+1004 GDPVYCAE

-1027 DKPAKNADGAYEIA
+1027 DKLTKNADGAYEIA

-1065 TAKAVLTANIAVESG
+1065 TAKAVLTNDITVDSS
-1080 WPGIGA
+1080 WPGIGTGV
-1086 DDKSYGGSFNG
+1086 SYSGSFNG
-1097 GGYTVT
+1097 GGHKVT
-1103 LTGAAQA
+1103 LTGADAAKQM
-1110 TLFGTTDTSAYL
+1110 LFGTTSTEAKL
-1122 NAICVTG
+1122 NAICVMDG
-1129 GYLTQTDSGAV
+1129 CLSNADSAV
-1140 TNCYRPEE
+1140 VTSCYRPQT
-1148 APLFQKKAAR
+1148 APLFQNKTAGKAE
-1158 SAQNCYTL
+1158 NCYTL
-1166 DKLVEQKSSGAT
+1166 DKLAETADSSAT
-1178 FTNCYQIDST
+1178 FKNCYQVNA
-1188 TSGNGIES
+1188 TSVAGITA
-1196 KGNAAFTNGEVAYLL
+1196 KGDAAFTSGEVAYNL
-1211 AKRDSKWGQTLGGTE
+1211 ATGDSKWGQKLAGSNANKYPIYGG
-1226 VTYPTYNG
+1226 
-1234 KTVYFN
+1234 KAVYYSSDAN
-1240 NTDNYHNHGSTECT
+1240 AGYHNHGDDGACSY
-1254 NCNSKP
+1254 CNSEP
-1260 NTATDESGKEW
+1260 NTATDTNGKEW
-1271 YIINT
+1271 YIIRT
-1276 AAELKWFAKWVNGV
+1276 AGELKWFATHVNGSSNKSV
-1290 SPVATEKHPAA
+1290 
-1301 NAKLGQNIT
+1301 NAKLANDIT
-1310 LNEIVLDANGN
+1310 LNTKLLDADGEPNT
-1321 LPDGTHDTWTPI
+1321 GTHDTWTPI

-1345 FDGDDYT
+1345 FDGDGNT

-1386 YVSGSENV
+1386 YVFGKENV

-1444 AAVTGTRDYTGGIC
+1444 AAVTGTGDYTGGIC
-1458 GENQDGTI
+1458 GENQGGTI

-1479 VVGGICGYNYLKSDT
+1479 VVGGICGYNYPKSDT

-1568 GTKGSTG
+1568 TKGSTG
-1575 GVCGYNSGGT
+1575 GVCGYNSDGT

-1595 TGTGN
+1595 TAAGTLY
-1600 STGGVCGNNSG
+1600 V
-1611 GTVQESYNT
+1611 
-1620 GTVTGKGYYTGGVCG
+1620 GGVCG
-1635 YNYGGTVQKSYNAG
+1635 YNY
-1649 TVTDTGYFTGGV
+1649 
-1661 CGYNYGGTVQKSYN
+1661 
-1675 AGTVTDTGNFTG
+1675 
-1687 GVCGY
+1687 
-1692 NNGGT
+1692 GGT

-1704 TTGKVSGKMYVG
+1704 TTGKVSGKTYVG

-1733 SVTGEGTSSES
+1733 SVTGEGISSES

-1761 TGVVSGKNCVGAI
+1761 TGVVSGKNRVGAI

-1789 LKRKSDKAF
+1789 LERKSDKAF
-1798 GKGTG
+1798 GKGIG

-1822 LQEAVKNA
+1822 LQQAV
-1830 ATAGTT
+1830 TAEDTT
-1836 APQVWGQ
+1836 AAQVWGQ
-1843 KIGTDLLPVLS
+1843 RIGTDKTPVLNS
-1854 NDANYKVYPT
+1854 EATYTVYTTLND
-1864 AEGSPC
+1864 SPC
-1870 KGYSNTANDRR
+1870 KGGYSNKENDTLNHRY
-1881 DHKYENGECIYCGET
+1881 DENGECIYCGDKKA
-1896 QPPQVAYTVTI
+1896 QVAYTVTI
-1907 PATVQLG
+1907 PATVELG
-1914 DTETTATISATGVVL
+1914 GEPATIRADGVVL
-1929 PTGKQLNVKVD
+1929 PDGKQLNVKVAD
-1940 SSSEFTV
+1940 DSEFKV
-1947 TLDGDTSQNP
+1947 TLDGDTR
-1957 DLASYSVEYTDNNA
+1957 EYTVKNGDTP
-1971 QVVQVNPSDTVLSVS
+1971 VTRGSTVLNVKESTE
-1986 QSIDSAST
+1986 SAST
-1994 DLTFNPPSST
+1994 SLTFNAPSST

-2009 YTGTVTFTVSVDNAS
+2009 YTGTVTFTVSVDNKTS

>member
-53 PEPTVEPTATPT
+53 PEPTVEPATALPPEPEAEPTATPT

-73 ATPAAESAPDAA
+73 ATPAAETPAPDATAEPTPEPTVEPTATPDAA
-85 ETPAPEPSAEPTAA
+85 EQ
-99 PDPAAEVQ
+99 VQ

-124 DEVEKQLTAIDD
+124 DEVEEQLTAIDD
-136 AKATLTDEQLGRLDF
+136 AKATLTDEQLGGLDF
-151 ARYDAAANALLALW
+151 ARYDAAANALLALR
-165 GEAPTDEVETL
+165 GEAPTDAVEML
-176 DATYTAPATDTDGY
+176 DTIYTAPDIVDGWY
-190 YKIATVNDLY
+190 VIDDENDLY

-541 AGKVTGKSNVGGVV
+541 AGEVTGKSNVGGVV

-621 YNSYSTTKQLCGIH
+621 YNSYSTTQKLCGQSSPSS
-635 NKGGYQNCFDTFG
+635 GYQNCFDTNG
-648 NSSLK
+648 GPNAT
-653 VQYKDQAAFQNGE
+653 YKDPADFKNGE

-672 NGKSGQTWGQDLTN
+672 NGRYGSTWGQNIGKED
-686 NEPAPNCLPNSP
+686 APNCLNNSQ

-712 TGETCT
+712 TGGTCN
-718 LCPQEPPQENG
+718 LCPTVPPQENG

-742 ARIVNEKTPN
+742 ARIVNEETPN

-757 KADITVSDEWT
+757 KADITVSGEWT
-768 PIDNTQFF
+768 PIGNTQFF
-776 QGTFDGQGHSI
+776 QGTFDGQNHSI
-787 TFLQPVTASGRV
+787 TFTQTVTSASGRV

-825 GGIVGVN
+825 GGIVGAN
-832 NGKITNCTLQN
+832 NGTITNCTLQD
-843 STVTNT
+843 STVKNT
-849 GSDTDATTGGLV
+849 GNDDNTTTGGLV
-861 GGNYGTIEN
+861 GWNNGTIQN

-880 SIVYTGGLAGYND
+880 SSIYTGGLAGYNGG
-893 KGTIQNCRVILSNVT
+893 GTIQNCRVVSVNIT
-908 AAAGGSAGGLA
+908 PGESAGGLA
-919 GINWGGSIKDSYA
+919 GRNSAGVIKDSYA

-937 VAKNYTGGTTT
+937 VAAGNYNGGTIT
-948 NCYRLGATASVNGG
+948 NCYRLGQTASVDGG
-962 ETTATQQQFH
+962 ETTATEQQFH

-977 YKLAEGSKSSTTQW
+977 YKLAAGSKSSTPQW

-1027 DKPAKNADGAYEIA
+1027 DKPAKNADGAYEIV

-1060 MQAQS
+1060 ML
-1065 TAKAVLTANIAVESG
+1065 AKPAVNAVLTNDITVDSS
-1080 WPGIGA
+1080 WPGIGTGV
-1086 DDKSYGGSFNG
+1086 SYSGSFNG
-1097 GGYTVT
+1097 GGHKVT
-1103 LTGAAQA
+1103 LTGADAAKQM
-1110 TLFGTTDTSAYL
+1110 LFGTTSTEAKL
-1122 NAICVTG
+1122 NAICVMDG
-1129 GYLTQTDSGAV
+1129 CLSNADSAV
-1140 TNCYRPEE
+1140 VTSCYRPQT
-1148 APLFQKKAAR
+1148 APLFQNKTAGKAE
-1158 SAQNCYTL
+1158 NCYTL

-1310 LNEIVLDANGN
+1310 LNKIVLDYNGN
-1321 LPDGTHDTWTPI
+1321 LTNGTHDTWTPI
-1333 GSNSSANCYKGT
+1333 GSNSGDNCYKGT
-1345 FDGDDYT
+1345 FDGDGYT
-1352 ISGLYCDESSK
+1352 ISGLYCDGSSN
-1363 LYVGLFACVGA
+1363 VGLFACVGA

-1444 AAVTGTRDYTGGIC
+1444 AAVTGTGDYTGGIC

-1479 VVGGICGYNYLKSDT
+1479 VVGGICGYNYPKSDT

-1568 GTKGSTG
+1568 TKGSTG
-1575 GVCGYNSGGT
+1575 GVCGYNSDGT

-1595 TGTGN
+1595 TAAGTLY
-1600 STGGVCGNNSG
+1600 V
-1611 GTVQESYNT
+1611 
-1620 GTVTGKGYYTGGVCG
+1620 GGVCG
-1635 YNYGGTVQKSYNAG
+1635 YNY
-1649 TVTDTGYFTGGV
+1649 
-1661 CGYNYGGTVQKSYN
+1661 
-1675 AGTVTDTGNFTG
+1675 
-1687 GVCGY
+1687 
-1692 NNGGT
+1692 GGT

-1704 TTGKVSGKMYVG
+1704 TTGKVSGKTYVG

-1733 SVTGEGTSSES
+1733 SVTGEGISSES

-1761 TGVVSGKNCVGAI
+1761 TGVVSGKSRVGAI

-1789 LKRKSDKAF
+1789 LERKSDKAF
-1798 GKGTG
+1798 GKGIG

-1822 LQEAVKNA
+1822 LQQAV
-1830 ATAGTT
+1830 TAEDTT
-1836 APQVWGQ
+1836 AAQVWGQ
-1843 KIGTDLLPVLS
+1843 RIGTDKTPVLNS
-1854 NDANYKVYPT
+1854 EATYTVYTTLND
-1864 AEGSPC
+1864 SPC
-1870 KGYSNTANDRR
+1870 KGGYSNKENDTLNHRY
-1881 DHKYENGECIYCGET
+1881 DENGECIYCGDKKA
-1896 QPPQVAYTVTI
+1896 QVAYTVTI
-1907 PATVQLG
+1907 PATVELG
-1914 DTETTATISATGVVL
+1914 GEPATIRADGVVL
-1929 PTGKQLNVKVD
+1929 PDGKQLNVKVAD
-1940 SSSEFTV
+1940 DSEFKV
-1947 TLDGDTSQNP
+1947 TLDGDTR
-1957 DLASYSVEYTDNNA
+1957 EYTVKNGDTP
-1971 QVVQVNPSDTVLSVS
+1971 VTRGSTVLNVKESTE
-1986 QSIDSAST
+1986 SAST
-1994 DLTFNPPSST
+1994 SLTFNAPSST

-2009 YTGTVTFTVSVDNAS
+2009 YTGTVTFTVSVDNKTS

>member
-53 PEPTVEPTATPT
+53 PEPTVEPATALPPEPEAEPTATPT

-73 ATPAAESAPDAA
+73 ATPAAETPAPDATAEPTPEPTVEPTATPDAA
-85 ETPAPEPSAEPTAA
+85 EQ
-99 PDPAAEVQ
+99 VQ

-124 DEVEKQLTAIDD
+124 DEVEEQLTAIDD
-136 AKATLTDEQLGRLDF
+136 AKATLTDEQLGGLDF
-151 ARYDAAANALLALW
+151 ARYDAAANALLALR
-165 GEAPTDEVETL
+165 GEAPTDAVEML
-176 DATYTAPATDTDGY
+176 DTIYTAPDIVDGWY
-190 YKIATVNDLY
+190 VIDDENDLY

-541 AGKVTGKSNVGGVV
+541 AGEVTGKSNVGGVV

-621 YNSYSTTKQLCGIH
+621 YNSYSTKKQLCGIH

-672 NGKSGQTWGQDLTN
+672 NGKSGQTWGQDLNT
-686 NEPAPNCLPNSP
+686 ETAPNCLNNSP
-698 QVFENADKNGYHNH
+698 QVFKNKDNDGYHNH
-712 TGETCT
+712 TGETCDK
-718 LCPQEPPQENG
+718 CPTVPPQDSNG

-757 KADITVSDEWT
+757 KADITVSGEWT

-825 GGIVGVN
+825 GGIVGAN
-832 NGKITNCTLQN
+832 NGTITNCTLQD
-843 STVTNT
+843 STVKNT
-849 GSDTDATTGGLV
+849 GNDDNTTTGGLV
-861 GGNYGTIEN
+861 GWNNGTIQN

-880 SIVYTGGLAGYND
+880 SSIYTGGLAGYNGG
-893 KGTIQNCRVILSNVT
+893 GTIQNCRVVSVNIT
-908 AAAGGSAGGLA
+908 PGESAGGLA
-919 GINWGGSIKDSYA
+919 GRNSAGVIKDSYA

-937 VAKNYTGGTTT
+937 VAAGNYNGGTIT
-948 NCYRLGATASVNGG
+948 NCYRLGQTASVDGG
-962 ETTATQQQFH
+962 ETTATEQQFH

-977 YKLAEGSKSSTTQW
+977 YKLAAGSKSSTPQW

-1027 DKPAKNADGAYEIA
+1027 DKPAKNADGAYEIV

-1060 MQAQS
+1060 ML
-1065 TAKAVLTANIAVESG
+1065 AKPAVNAVLTNDITVDSS
-1080 WPGIGA
+1080 WPGIGTGV
-1086 DDKSYGGSFNG
+1086 SYSGSFNG
-1097 GGYTVT
+1097 GGHKVT
-1103 LTGAAQA
+1103 LTGADAAKQM
-1110 TLFGTTDTSAYL
+1110 LFGTTSTEAKL
-1122 NAICVTG
+1122 NAICVMDG
-1129 GYLTQTDSGAV
+1129 CLSNADSAV
-1140 TNCYRPEE
+1140 VTSCYRPQT
-1148 APLFQKKAAR
+1148 APLFQNKTAGKAE
-1158 SAQNCYTL
+1158 NCYTL

-1310 LNEIVLDANGN
+1310 LNEIVLDYNGN
-1321 LPDGTHDTWTPI
+1321 LTNGTHDTWTPI
-1333 GSNSSANCYKGT
+1333 GSNSGDNCYKGT
-1345 FDGDDYT
+1345 FDGDGYT
-1352 ISGLYCDESSK
+1352 ISGLYCDGSSN
-1363 LYVGLFACVGA
+1363 VGLFACVGA

-1444 AAVTGTRDYTGGIC
+1444 AAVTGTGDYTGGIC

-1479 VVGGICGYNYLKSDT
+1479 VVGGICGYNYPKSDT

-1568 GTKGSTG
+1568 TKGSTG
-1575 GVCGYNSGGT
+1575 GVCGYNSDGT

-1595 TGTGN
+1595 TAAGTLY
-1600 STGGVCGNNSG
+1600 V
-1611 GTVQESYNT
+1611 
-1620 GTVTGKGYYTGGVCG
+1620 GGVCG
-1635 YNYGGTVQKSYNAG
+1635 YNY
-1649 TVTDTGYFTGGV
+1649 
-1661 CGYNYGGTVQKSYN
+1661 
-1675 AGTVTDTGNFTG
+1675 
-1687 GVCGY
+1687 
-1692 NNGGT
+1692 GGT

-1704 TTGKVSGKMYVG
+1704 TTGKVSGKTYVG

-1733 SVTGEGTSSES
+1733 SVTGEGISSES

-1761 TGVVSGKNCVGAI
+1761 TGVVSGKNRVGAI

-1789 LKRKSDKAF
+1789 LERKSDKAF
-1798 GKGTG
+1798 GKGIG

-1822 LQEAVKNA
+1822 LQQAV
-1830 ATAGTT
+1830 TAEDTT
-1836 APQVWGQ
+1836 AAQVWGQ
-1843 KIGTDLLPVLS
+1843 RIGTDKTPVLNS
-1854 NDANYKVYPT
+1854 EATYTVYTTLND
-1864 AEGSPC
+1864 SPC
-1870 KGYSNTANDRR
+1870 KGGYSNKENDTLNHRY
-1881 DHKYENGECIYCGET
+1881 DENGECIYCGDKKA
-1896 QPPQVAYTVTI
+1896 QVAYTVTI
-1907 PATVQLG
+1907 PATVELG
-1914 DTETTATISATGVVL
+1914 GEPATIRADGVVL
-1929 PTGKQLNVKVD
+1929 PDGKQLNVKVAD
-1940 SSSEFTV
+1940 DSEFKV
-1947 TLDGDTSQNP
+1947 TLDGDTR
-1957 DLASYSVEYTDNNA
+1957 EYTVKNGDTP
-1971 QVVQVNPSDTVLSVS
+1971 VTRGSTVLNVKESTE
-1986 QSIDSAST
+1986 SAST
-1994 DLTFNPPSST
+1994 SLTFNAPSST

-2009 YTGTVTFTVSVDNAS
+2009 YTGTVTFTVSVDNKTS